1 MVSWR
6 GRAVNNLLYCGWEP
20 KVGALGVRT
29 TDQRRES
36 RMEPAG
42 AVCRACGTELRH
54 GARFCDACGA
64 PARDAGQQPEFK
76 QVTVL
81 FADVVNSLAM
91 ASTLGAERL
100 REIMADVFGC
110 AATITRRYGG
120 TVDKFTGDG
129 IMALFG
135 APVALEDHAFRAC
148 LAALD
153 IQEQIAQL
161 SDEVQRRDGVALLL
175 RVGLNSG
182 RVIAGEISSDARAYT
197 AVGEQV
203 GLAQRMESV
212 APPGGVMLSEST
224 ARLVEHVTALG
235 SPEWVHVKGAE
246 EPLPARRLLGAAA
259 EHGRIGRREPTLVGR
274 SWEMNT
280 VAGILDQAISGAGC
294 VVGVVGPPGIGKSR
308 IMREA
313 VTLATGRGVEVFTVS
328 CESHTRD
335 VPFRLVARL
344 LRTVFGISNLDEH
357 VGRAQVRARIP
368 DANPEDLLLLDDL
381 LGIGDPD
388 AAPPA
393 ITADAR
399 GRRVV
404 ALLNAVALTRTTPA
418 QYVIEDLHWIDEVSE
433 GMLAEF
439 VTVVPQRPA
448 LVLVTYRPEYRGALS
463 RTPGGQTISLAPLNA
478 AQSAALTTELLG
490 TDPSLSALA
499 ARIAERAAGNPFF
512 AEEMVR
518 DLAQRGVLDGD
529 RGAYLCRDDAADI
542 SVPDTL
548 QATIAA
554 RVDRLGR
561 PAKQFLYAAAVSG
574 ARFRAELVAALLDDI
589 EVADAIAELLHV
601 ELIDQVMFTPRAQYA
616 FRHPLIRAVA
626 YEAQLKSGRTELHRR
641 LAVAIEQ
648 QDPGAADE
656 NAALIAENLEAAGD
670 LRAAF
675 DWHMRAGAW
684 SAFRDIR
691 AARTNWQRARQVA
704 DRLPADAPDRTSLQ
718 IAPRN
723 LLCGTLWRTGGSI
736 ADTGFDE
743 LRDLCAA
750 ADDKGSLAIGMTGFI
765 MALTFHNRF
774 REAAQV
780 ASEQSELL
788 ESIGDPTLTVAL
800 LFAAIYAKC
809 QAGEMI
815 EALRLADRL
824 IDLADGDATKG
835 NLIFGS
841 PLSTAIAMR
850 GHVRM
855 CLGIRGWQDDAAN
868 SIAMAAPLDPT
879 SYVFA
884 LLWKYVASIPFGALP
899 PDATAMRETA
909 EALRIAESS
918 SDDFVLG
925 MGRLSR
931 GLVLV
936 SHDGPQREAGLDL
949 FTQAHDAVLTKGF
962 SLSALTIV
970 EPELA
975 MEKARTGDLDG
986 AIEMVRAVVDG
997 AYESGDMI
1005 WRGRATEVLVQLLVR
1020 RGSVGDQDEAQAAID
1035 RLAAVPTDPGFV
1047 LHEFPLLR
1055 SRALLSLA
1063 RGDENSYRNF
1073 LERHRA
1079 NATAAGFEALIAA
1092 ADATVVASPTISQ
1105 R

>member
-1 MVSWR
+1 
-6 GRAVNNLLYCGWEP
+6 
-20 KVGALGVRT
+20 
-29 TDQRRES
+29 
-36 RMEPAG
+36 
-42 AVCRACGTELRH
+42 
-54 GARFCDACGA
+54 
-64 PARDAGQQPEFK
+64 
-76 QVTVL
+76 VTVL
-81 FADVVNSLAM
+81 FADVVGSM
-91 ASTLGAERL
+91 AIASAVGEERL
-100 REIMADVFGC
+100 REMMAEVFSG
-110 AATITRRYGG
+110 AATIIRRCGG

-135 APVALEDHAFRAC
+135 APLALEDHAFRAC

-153 IQEQIAQL
+153 LQEQIAKL
-161 SDEVQRRDGVALLL
+161 ADEVQRRDGVVLRL

-182 RVIAGEISSDARAYT
+182 RVIAGEIGSDARAYT
-197 AVGEQV
+197 VVGEQV
-203 GLAQRMESV
+203 GLAQRMESA

-224 ARLVEHVTALG
+224 ARLVEHATVLG
-235 SPEWVHVKGAE
+235 APEWVHVKGAE
-246 EPLPARRLLGAAA
+246 QPLPARRLLGAASERVGIA
-259 EHGRIGRREPTLVGR
+259 RREPTLVGR
-274 SWEMNT
+274 TWEMNA

-313 VTLATGRGVEVFTVS
+313 VTLATGRGVEVFTAS
-328 CESHTRD
+328 CESHTRE

-344 LRTVFGISNLDEH
+344 LRTVFGVSDLDQ
-357 VGRAQVRARIP
+357 VSGRAQVRARIP

-388 AAPPA
+388 VALPA
-393 ITADAR
+393 ITPDAR
-399 GRRVV
+399 RRRLA
-404 ALLNAVALTRTTPA
+404 ALLNAAALARTTPA
-418 QYVIEDLHWIDEVSE
+418 QYVIEDVHWIDEVSE
-433 GMLAEF
+433 AMLAEF
-439 VTVVPQRPA
+439 VTVVPQSHS
-448 LVLVTYRPEYRGALS
+448 LVLITYRPEYRGVLS
-463 RTPGGQTISLAPLNA
+463 RTPGAQTISLAPLNS
-478 AQSAALTTELLG
+478 AQAAALTTELLG
-490 TDPSLSALA
+490 TDPSVRALA
-499 ARIAERAAGNPFF
+499 TRIAKRAAGNPFF

-542 SVPDTL
+542 SVPGTL

-554 RVDRLGR
+554 RIDRLGR
-561 PAKQFLYAAAVSG
+561 PAKQFLYAAAVIG
-574 ARFRAELVAALLDDI
+574 ARFRVEWVAALLDDI
-589 EVADAIAELLHV
+589 ETGEAIAELLQV
-601 ELIDQVMFTPRAQYA
+601 ELIDQVMFTPRAEYA

-626 YEAQLKSGRTELHRR
+626 YESQLKAGRAELHRR

-656 NAALIAENLEAAGD
+656 HAALIAENLEAAGD

-675 DWHMRAGAW
+675 DWHMRAGGW

-704 DRLPADAPDRTSLQ
+704 DQLPADAPDRASLQ

-743 LRDLCAA
+743 LRDLCTAA
-750 ADDKGSLAIGMTGFI
+750 NDKVSLAIGMTGFI

-809 QAGEMI
+809 EAGEMI
-815 EALRLADRL
+815 EALRLSDRL
-824 IDLADGDATKG
+824 IDLADGDPTKG

-850 GHVRM
+850 GHVKM
-855 CLGIRGWQDDAAN
+855 CLGIRGWQDDAAT

-884 LLWKYVASIPFGALP
+884 LLWKYVASIPFGALS

-918 SDDFVLG
+918 SDDFILG

-936 SHDGPQREAGLDL
+936 CLDGPGREAGLDL
-949 FTQAHDAVLTKGF
+949 FTQARDAAATAQF

-970 EPELA
+970 EPEFA
-975 MEKARTGDLDG
+975 MQEARTGDLDG
-986 AIEMVRAVVDG
+986 AIDMVRSVVDG

-1020 RGSVGDQDEAQAAID
+1020 RGSDGDHHEAQAAID

-1047 LHEFPLLR
+1047 LHELPLLR
-1055 SRALLSLA
+1055 SRALLALA
-1063 RGDENSYRNF
+1063 RGDENSCRNF
-1073 LERHRA
+1073 MERHRA
-1079 NATAAGFEALIAA
+1079 KAAAAGFEALVATADPAVIAPSYDPA
-1092 ADATVVASPTISQ
+1092 AQ
-1105 R
+1105 

>member
-1 MVSWR
+1 MGS
-6 GRAVNNLLYCGWEP
+6 
-20 KVGALGVRT
+20 VGT
-29 TDQRRES
+29 
-36 RMEPAG
+36 
-42 AVCRACGTELRH
+42 VCRTCGTELRP

-64 PARDAGQQPEFK
+64 PAPEAGEQPEFK

-81 FADVVNSLAM
+81 FADVVSSLAI
-91 ASTLGAERL
+91 ASKLGAERL
-100 REIMADVFGC
+100 REIMADVFAS

-161 SDEVQRRDGVALLL
+161 TDEVQRRDGVPLRL

-182 RVIAGEISSDARAYT
+182 QVIAGEIGPDARAYT

-203 GLAQRMESV
+203 GIAQRMESI

-224 ARLVEHVTALG
+224 ARLVEHATVLG
-235 SPEWVHVKGAE
+235 SPEWVNVKGAE

-259 EHGRIGRREPTLVGR
+259 ERVGISRREPTLVGR
-274 SWEMNT
+274 TWEMNT
-280 VAGILDQAISGAGC
+280 VAGILDQAINGAGC

-313 VTLATGRGVEVFTVS
+313 VTLAAGRGVEVSTVA
-328 CESHTRD
+328 CESHART
-335 VPFRLVARL
+335 VPFHLVARL
-344 LRTVFGISNLDEH
+344 LRTVFGVSDLDEH
-357 VGRAQVRARIP
+357 AGRAQVRARILG
-368 DANPEDLLLLDDL
+368 ANPEDLLLLDDL

-399 GRRVV
+399 RRRLV
-404 ALLNAVALTRTTPA
+404 ALLNAAALTRTALA
-418 QYVIEDLHWIDEVSE
+418 QYVIEDVHWIDEVSE
-433 GMLAEF
+433 AMVAEF
-439 VTVVPQRPA
+439 VKVVPQSRS
-448 LVLVTYRPEYRGALS
+448 LVLITYRPEYRGALS
-463 RTPGGQTISLAPLNA
+463 RTPGAQTISLAPLNS
-478 AQSAALTTELLG
+478 AQTTALTTELLG
-490 TDPSLSALA
+490 TDPSVRALT

-542 SVPDTL
+542 SVPGTV

-561 PAKQFLYAAAVSG
+561 PAKHVLYAAAVIG

-589 EVADAIAELLHV
+589 EVAEPIAELLQV
-601 ELIDQVMFTPRAQYA
+601 ELIDQVMFTPRAEYV
-616 FRHPLIRAVA
+616 FRHPLIRKVA
-626 YEAQLKSGRTELHRR
+626 YEAQLKAGRAEVHRR
-641 LAVAIEQ
+641 LAVAIEE

-670 LRAAF
+670 LPAAF
-675 DWHMRAGAW
+675 DWHMRAGGW
-684 SAFRDIR
+684 SAMRDIR
-691 AARTNWQRARQVA
+691 AARTSWQRARQVA
-704 DRLPADAPDRTSLQ
+704 DRLPAENPDRASMR

-723 LLCGTLWRTGGSI
+723 LLCGTLWRAGGSI

-743 LRDLCAA
+743 LRDLCIA
-750 ADDKGSLAIGMTGFI
+750 ADDKVSLAIGMTGFI

-774 REAAQV
+774 RDAAQV

-800 LFAAIYAKC
+800 LFASIYAKC
-809 QAGEMI
+809 QAGEMV
-815 EALRLADRL
+815 EALRLSDRL
-824 IDLADGDATKG
+824 IDLADGDPTKG

-850 GHVRM
+850 GHVKM
-855 CLGIRGWQDDAAN
+855 CLGIQGWLDDAAT
-868 SIAMAAPLDPT
+868 SIAMAAPLDPM

-899 PDATAMRETA
+899 SDATAMRETA
-909 EALRIAESS
+909 EALRIAELS
-918 SDDFVLG
+918 SDDFILG

-936 SHDGPQREAGLDL
+936 SRDGPQREAGLDL
-949 FTQAHDAVLTKGF
+949 FTQARDAAMTAGF

-970 EPELA
+970 EPEFAL
-975 MEKARTGDLDG
+975 EKARTGDLDG

-1020 RGSVGDQDEAQAAID
+1020 CGSVGDQHKAQAAID

-1047 LHEFPLLR
+1047 VHELPLLR
-1055 SRALLSLA
+1055 SQALLALA
-1063 RGDENSYRNF
+1063 RGDKNSHRNF
-1073 LERHRA
+1073 MERHRA
-1079 NATAAGFEALIAA
+1079 KAASAGFEALMSI
-1092 ADATVVASPTISQ
+1092 ADATIIAPQ
-1105 R
+1105 L

>member
-1 MVSWR
+1 
-6 GRAVNNLLYCGWEP
+6 
-20 KVGALGVRT
+20 
-29 TDQRRES
+29 
-36 RMEPAG
+36 MEPAG

-64 PARDAGQQPEFK
+64 PAPQAGEQPEFK

-81 FADVVNSLAM
+81 FADVVNSLAI

-153 IQEQIAQL
+153 IQKQIAQL
-161 SDEVQRRDGVALLL
+161 ADEVQRRDGVMLQL

-224 ARLVEHVTALG
+224 ARLVEHATVLG
-235 SPEWVHVKGAE
+235 APEWVNVKGAE
-246 EPLPARRLLGAAA
+246 DPLLARRLLGAAA
-259 EHGRIGRREPTLVGR
+259 ERPGIGRREPTLVGR
-274 SWEMNT
+274 TWEMNT
-280 VAGILDQAISGAGC
+280 VAGILDQAINRAGC
-294 VVGVVGPPGIGKSR
+294 VVAVVGPPGIGKSR

-313 VTLATGRGVEVFTVS
+313 VTLATGRAVEVFTVA
-328 CESHTRD
+328 CESHTRE
-335 VPFRLVARL
+335 VPFHLVARL
-344 LRTVFGISNLDEH
+344 LRRVFGVSDLDEH
-357 VGRAQVRARIP
+357 AGRAQVRARIP

-399 GRRVV
+399 GRRLV
-404 ALLNAVALTRTTPA
+404 ALLNDVALTRTTPA

-433 GMLAEF
+433 AMLAEF

-478 AQSAALTTELLG
+478 AQSVALTTELLG
-490 TDPSLSALA
+490 TDPSVRALA

-518 DLAQRGVLDGD
+518 DLAQRGVLEGEP
-529 RGAYLCRDDAADI
+529 GAYLCRDDAADI

-589 EVADAIAELLHV
+589 EVADAIAELLQV

-616 FRHPLIRAVA
+616 FRHPLIQAVA

-704 DRLPADAPDRTSLQ
+704 DRLPADAPGRTSLQ

-743 LRDLCAA
+743 LRDLCTA

-824 IDLADGDATKG
+824 IDLADGDPTKG

-850 GHVRM
+850 GHVKM
-855 CLGIRGWQDDAAN
+855 CLGIRGWLDDAAT

-899 PDATAMRETA
+899 PDATAMRETT

-936 SHDGPQREAGLDL
+936 TRDGPQREAGLDL
-949 FTQAHDAVLTKGF
+949 FTQARDMAVAERF
-962 SLSALTIV
+962 SLSPLIIV
-970 EPELA
+970 DPEFA
-975 MEKARTGDLDG
+975 MEKARIGDLDG
-986 AIEMVRAVVDG
+986 GIDMVRAVVDG

-1005 WRGRATEVLVQLLVR
+1005 WRGRATEVLVQLLIR
-1020 RGSVGDQDEAQAAID
+1020 RGSVADLEEAEAAID

-1047 LHEFPLLR
+1047 LHELPLLR
-1055 SRALLSLA
+1055 SRALLALA
-1063 RGDENSYRNF
+1063 RGDENGCRNF
-1073 LERHRA
+1073 LEQHGA
-1079 NATAAGFEALIAA
+1079 KAAAAGFDALIAT
-1092 ADATVVASPTISQ
+1092 ADTTITAPQHDSSAH
-1105 R
+1105 

>member
-1 MVSWR
+1 M
-6 GRAVNNLLYCGWEP
+6 G
-20 KVGALGVRT
+20 
-29 TDQRRES
+29 
-36 RMEPAG
+36 PAG
-42 AVCRACGTELRH
+42 TVCRACGTELRH
-54 GARFCDACGA
+54 GARFCDGCGA
-64 PARDAGQQPEFK
+64 PAPESGEQAEFK

-81 FADVVNSLAM
+81 FADVVGSWAI
-91 ASTLGAERL
+91 ASAVEAERL
-100 REIMADVFGC
+100 REMMADIFGR
-110 AATITRRYGG
+110 AAMITRRYGG

-135 APVALEDHAFRAC
+135 APIALEDHAFRAC
-148 LAALD
+148 LAALE
-153 IQEQIAQL
+153 IQEQMAQL
-161 SDEVQRRDGVALLL
+161 AAEVQRRDGVVLQL

-182 RVIAGEISSDARAYT
+182 RVIAGEIGHGRTEYT

-203 GLAQRMESV
+203 VLAQRMESV
-212 APPGGVMLSEST
+212 APPGGVMLGEST
-224 ARLVEHVTALG
+224 ARLVEYATVLG

-246 EPLPARRLLGAAA
+246 QPLPARRLLGAAA
-259 EHGRIGRREPTLVGR
+259 VHARIGRREPILVGR
-274 SWEMNT
+274 IWEMNT

-308 IMREA
+308 ITREA
-313 VTLATGRGVEVFTVS
+313 VTLATGRGVEAFTVA
-328 CESHTRD
+328 CESHTRE
-335 VPFRLVARL
+335 VPFHLMVRL
-344 LRTVFGISNLDEH
+344 LRTVFGIDDLDEPA
-357 VGRAQVRARIP
+357 GRAQVRARIP
-368 DANPEDLLLLDDL
+368 DANPEDVLLLDDL

-393 ITADAR
+393 ISADAR
-399 GRRVV
+399 RRRLA
-404 ALLNAVALTRTTPA
+404 ALLNAAALTRSTPA
-418 QYVIEDLHWIDEVSE
+418 LYVIEDVHWIDEVS
-433 GMLAEF
+433 GAMLAEF
-439 VTVVPQRPA
+439 VTVVPQSHS
-448 LVLVTYRPEYRGALS
+448 LVLITYRPEYRGALS
-463 RTPGGQTISLAPLNA
+463 RTSGAQTISLAPLNS
-478 AQSAALTTELLG
+478 AQTAALITELLG
-490 TDPSLSALA
+490 ADPSVRALA

-518 DLAQRGVLDGD
+518 DLAERGVLDGG

-542 SVPDTL
+542 SVPGTL

-561 PAKQFLYAAAVSG
+561 PAKQFLYAAAVIG
-574 ARFRAELVAALLDDI
+574 ARFRPELVAALLDDAD
-589 EVADAIAELLHV
+589 VAEPVAELLQV
-601 ELIDQVMFTPRAQYA
+601 ELIDQVLFTPRAEYA

-626 YEAQLKSGRTELHRR
+626 YESQLKSGRTELHRR
-641 LAVAIEQ
+641 LAVAIER

-704 DRLPADAPDRTSLQ
+704 DRLPADAPDRSAMQ
-718 IAPRN
+718 ITPRN

-743 LRDLCAA
+743 LRDLCTA
-750 ADDKGSLAIGMTGFI
+750 ADDKVSLAIGMTGFI

-774 REAAQV
+774 HEAAQV
-780 ASEQSELL
+780 ASEQSQLL

-809 QAGEMI
+809 QAGQMV
-815 EALRLADRL
+815 EALRLSDRL
-824 IDLADGDATKG
+824 IDLADGDPTKG

-850 GHVRM
+850 GHVKM
-855 CLGIRGWQDDAAN
+855 CLGIRGWLDDAAT

-884 LLWKYVASIPFGALP
+884 LLWKYVASIPLGALP

-909 EALRIAESS
+909 EALRIAERS

-931 GLVLV
+931 GLALV
-936 SHDGPQREAGLDL
+936 SRDGPERHAGLDL
-949 FTQAHDAVLTKGF
+949 FAQVRDAAATDHF
-962 SLSALTIV
+962 SMSVLTIV
-970 EPELA
+970 DPEFA
-975 MEKARTGDLDG
+975 MEKVRSGDLDG

-997 AYESGDMI
+997 AYEGGDMI
-1005 WRGRATEVLVQLLVR
+1005 WRGRATEVLVDLLIR
-1020 RGSVGDQDEAQAAID
+1020 RGSAGDLREAHAAID

-1047 LHEFPLLR
+1047 LHELPVLR
-1055 SRALLSLA
+1055 SRAVLA
-1063 RGDENSYRNF
+1063 RAQGDEKSFWNF
-1073 LERHRA
+1073 MECHRA
-1079 NATAAGFEALIAA
+1079 KAAAAGFEALAELRH
-1092 ADATVVASPTISQ
+1092 ATTG
-1105 R
+1105 

>member
-1 MVSWR
+1 
-6 GRAVNNLLYCGWEP
+6 
-20 KVGALGVRT
+20 
-29 TDQRRES
+29 
-36 RMEPAG
+36 
-42 AVCRACGTELRH
+42 VCRACGTELRH

-64 PARDAGQQPEFK
+64 PAPQAREQPEFK

-81 FADVVNSLAM
+81 FADVVNSLTI
-91 ASTLGAERL
+91 ASTLGPERL

-153 IQEQIAQL
+153 IQEQIGQL
-161 SDEVQRRDGVALLL
+161 ADEVQQRDGVALQL

-182 RVIAGEISSDARAYT
+182 QVIAGEISSDARAYT

-224 ARLVEHVTALG
+224 ARLVEYATVLG
-235 SPEWVHVKGAE
+235 APEWVTVKGAE

-259 EHGRIGRREPTLVGR
+259 ERVGFGRREPTLVGR
-274 SWEMNT
+274 TWEMNT
-280 VAGILDQAISGAGC
+280 VAGILEQAINGAGC

-308 IMREA
+308 ITREA
-313 VTLATGRGVEVFTVS
+313 VTLAAGRGVEVFTVAS
-328 CESHTRD
+328 ESHTRE
-335 VPFRLVARL
+335 VPFHLVARL
-344 LRTVFGISNLDEH
+344 LRRVFGVSNLDEH
-357 VGRAQVRARIP
+357 AGRAQVRARIP
-368 DANPEDLLLLDDL
+368 DADPDDLLLLDDL

-388 AAPPA
+388 AAAPA

-399 GRRVV
+399 RRRLA
-404 ALLNAVALTRTTPA
+404 ALLNAVALARTTPA
-418 QYVIEDLHWIDEVSE
+418 LYVIEDLHWIDEVSE
-433 GMLAEF
+433 AMLAEF
-439 VTVVPQRPA
+439 VTVVPQSHS
-448 LVLVTYRPEYRGALS
+448 LVLITYRPEYRGALS
-463 RTPGGQTISLAPLNA
+463 RTPGAQTISLAPLNA
-478 AQSAALTTELLG
+478 AQTAALTTELLG
-490 TDPSLSALA
+490 TDRSVRALA

-542 SVPDTL
+542 SVPGTL

-561 PAKQFLYAAAVSG
+561 PAKHFLYAAAVVG

-589 EVADAIAELLHV
+589 DVGEATAELLEV

-616 FRHPLIRAVA
+616 FRHPLIRTVA
-626 YEAQLKSGRTELHRR
+626 YESQLKAGRTELHRR
-641 LAVAIEQ
+641 VAVAIEQ

-704 DRLPADAPDRTSLQ
+704 DRLAADTPYRTSLQ

-750 ADDKGSLAIGMTGFI
+750 ADDKVSLAIGMTGFI

-774 REAAQV
+774 REAAKV

-815 EALRLADRL
+815 EALRLSNRL
-824 IDLADGDATKG
+824 IDLADSDPTKG
-835 NLIFGS
+835 DLIFGS

-850 GHVRM
+850 GHVKM
-855 CLGIRGWQDDAAN
+855 CLGIRGWLDDAAT

-936 SHDGPQREAGLDL
+936 TREGPEREAGLDL
-949 FTQAHDAVLTKGF
+949 FTQARDMAVAERF
-962 SLSALTIV
+962 SLSPLIIV
-970 EPELA
+970 DPELA
-975 MEKARTGDLDG
+975 MEKARIGDLDG
-986 AIEMVRAVVDG
+986 AIETVRAVVDG

-1005 WRGRATEVLVQLLVR
+1005 WRGRATEVLVQLLVQ
-1020 RGSVGDQDEAQAAID
+1020 RGSFGDQQNAQAAID

-1047 LHEFPLLR
+1047 LHELPLLR
-1055 SRALLSLA
+1055 SRALLAHA

-1073 LERHRA
+1073 LEQHRA
-1079 NATAAGFEALIAA
+1079 KASAAGFDALIATS
-1092 ADATVVASPTISQ
+1092 DATAIAPQHDSAAQ
-1105 R
+1105 

>member
-1 MVSWR
+1 M
-6 GRAVNNLLYCGWEP
+6 G
-20 KVGALGVRT
+20 
-29 TDQRRES
+29 
-36 RMEPAG
+36 PAG
-42 AVCRACGTELRH
+42 TVCRACGTQLRP
-54 GARFCDACGA
+54 GARFCDSCGA
-64 PARDAGQQPEFK
+64 PAPEPGDLPEFK

-81 FADVVNSLAM
+81 FADVVGSM
-91 ASTLGAERL
+91 AIASAVGEERL
-100 REIMADVFGC
+100 REMMADVFSG
-110 AATITRRYGG
+110 AATIIRRCGG

-153 IQEQIAQL
+153 IQEQIAKL
-161 SDEVQRRDGVALLL
+161 ADEVQRRDGVVLRL

-182 RVIAGEISSDARAYT
+182 RVIAGEIGSDARAYT

-224 ARLVEHVTALG
+224 ARLVENATVLG
-235 SPEWVHVKGAE
+235 APEWVNIKGAE
-246 EPLPARRLLGAAA
+246 HPLPARRLLGAAA
-259 EHGRIGRREPTLVGR
+259 ERVRIARREPTLVGR
-274 SWEMNT
+274 TWEMNT

-308 IMREA
+308 IMGEA
-313 VTLATGRGVEVFTVS
+313 VTLATGRGVEVFTAS
-328 CESHTRD
+328 CESHTRE
-335 VPFRLVARL
+335 VPFRLMARL
-344 LRTVFGISNLDEH
+344 LRTVFGISDLDQH
-357 VGRAQVRARIP
+357 AGRAQVRARVP

-388 AAPPA
+388 VALPA
-393 ITADAR
+393 ITPDAR
-399 GRRVV
+399 RRRLA

-418 QYVIEDLHWIDEVSE
+418 QYVIEDVHWIDEVSE
-433 GMLAEF
+433 AMLAEF
-439 VTVVPQRPA
+439 VTVVPQSHS
-448 LVLVTYRPEYRGALS
+448 LVLITYRPEYRGVLS
-463 RTPGGQTISLAPLNA
+463 RTPGAQTISLAPLNS
-478 AQSAALTTELLG
+478 AQTAALTTELLG
-490 TDPSLSALA
+490 TDPSVRALA
-499 ARIAERAAGNPFF
+499 TRIAERAAGNPFF

-542 SVPDTL
+542 TVPGTL

-554 RVDRLGR
+554 RIDRLGR
-561 PAKQFLYAAAVSG
+561 PAKQFLYAAAVIG
-574 ARFRAELVAALLDDI
+574 ARFRAEWVAALLDDI
-589 EVADAIAELLHV
+589 ETAEAIAELLQV
-601 ELIDQVMFTPRAQYA
+601 ELIDQVMFTPRAEYA

-626 YEAQLKSGRTELHRR
+626 YESQLKAGRAELHRR

-656 NAALIAENLEAAGD
+656 HAALIAEHLEAAGD

-691 AARTNWQRARQVA
+691 AARTSWQRARQVA
-704 DRLPADAPDRTSLQ
+704 DRLPADTPYRASLQ

-723 LLCGTLWRTGGSI
+723 LLCGTLWRAGGSI
-736 ADTGFDE
+736 ADTCFDE
-743 LRDLCAA
+743 LRDLCIA
-750 ADDKGSLAIGMTGFI
+750 ADDKVSLAIGMTGFI
-765 MALTFHNRF
+765 MALTHHNRF

-780 ASEQSELL
+780 ASEHSDLL
-788 ESIGDPTLTVAL
+788 ESIGDPTLTVGL

-809 QAGEMI
+809 EAGEMI
-815 EALRLADRL
+815 ESLRLSDRL
-824 IDLADGDATKG
+824 IDLADGDPTKG
-835 NLIFGS
+835 NLILGS

-850 GHVRM
+850 GHVKM
-855 CLGIRGWQDDAAN
+855 CLGIRGWLDDAAD

-884 LLWKYVASIPFGALP
+884 LLWKYVASIPLGALS

-909 EALRIAESS
+909 EALQIAESS
-918 SDDFVLG
+918 SDDFILG

-936 SHDGPQREAGLDL
+936 SRDGPQREAGLDL
-949 FTQAHDAVLTKGF
+949 FTQTRDAAVAVRF

-970 EPELA
+970 DPEFA
-975 MEKARTGDLDG
+975 MQKARTGDLDG
-986 AIEMVRAVVDG
+986 AIDTVRAVVNG

-1020 RGSVGDQDEAQAAID
+1020 RGSSGDQSEAQAAID
-1035 RLAAVPTDPGFV
+1035 QLAAVPTDPGFV
-1047 LHEFPLLR
+1047 LHELPVLR
-1055 SRALLSLA
+1055 SRALLALA
-1063 RGDENSYRNF
+1063 RGDENSCRNF
-1073 LERHRA
+1073 MKRHRA
-1079 NATAAGFEALIAA
+1079 KAAAVGFEALMAA
-1092 ADATVVASPTISQ
+1092 ADPAVIAPNYDPAAQ
-1105 R
+1105 

>member
-1 MVSWR
+1 M
-6 GRAVNNLLYCGWEP
+6 G
-20 KVGALGVRT
+20 
-29 TDQRRES
+29 
-36 RMEPAG
+36 PAG

-64 PARDAGQQPEFK
+64 PAPESGEQPEFK

-81 FADVVNSLAM
+81 FADVVGSM
-91 ASTLGAERL
+91 AIASAVGEERL
-100 REIMADVFGC
+100 REMMADVFSG
-110 AATITRRYGG
+110 AATIIRRCGG

-153 IQEQIAQL
+153 IQEQITKLA
-161 SDEVQRRDGVALLL
+161 DEVQRRDGVVLRL

-182 RVIAGEISSDARAYT
+182 RVIAGEIGSDAMAYT

-224 ARLVEHVTALG
+224 ARLVEHATVLG
-235 SPEWVHVKGAE
+235 APEWVLVKGAE
-246 EPLPARRLLGAAA
+246 QPLPARRLLGAAA
-259 EHGRIGRREPTLVGR
+259 ERVGVARREPTLVGR
-274 SWEMNT
+274 TWEMNT

-313 VTLATGRGVEVFTVS
+313 VTLATGRGVEVFTAS
-328 CESHTRD
+328 CESHTRE

-344 LRTVFGISNLDEH
+344 LRTVFGVSDLDQ
-357 VGRAQVRARIP
+357 VAGRAQVRARVP

-388 AAPPA
+388 VALPA
-393 ITADAR
+393 ITPDAR
-399 GRRVV
+399 RRRLA
-404 ALLNAVALTRTTPA
+404 ALLNAVALARTTPA
-418 QYVIEDLHWIDEVSE
+418 LYMIEDVHWIDEVSE
-433 GMLAEF
+433 AMLAEF
-439 VTVVPQRPA
+439 VTVVPQSHS
-448 LVLVTYRPEYRGALS
+448 LVLITYRPEYRGVLS
-463 RTPGGQTISLAPLNA
+463 RTPGAQTISLAPLNS
-478 AQSAALTTELLG
+478 AQAAALTTELLG
-490 TDPSLSALA
+490 TDPSVRALA

-542 SVPDTL
+542 SVPGTL

-561 PAKQFLYAAAVSG
+561 PAKQFLYAAAVIG
-574 ARFRAELVAALLDDI
+574 ARFRAEWVAALLDDI
-589 EVADAIAELLHV
+589 KTGTSEAIDELLQV
-601 ELIDQVMFTPRAQYA
+601 ELIDQVMFTPRAEYA

-626 YEAQLKSGRTELHRR
+626 YESQLKAGRAELHRR

-648 QDPGAADE
+648 EDPGAADE
-656 NAALIAENLEAAGD
+656 HAALIAENLEAAGD

-684 SAFRDIR
+684 SVFRDIR

-704 DRLPADAPDRTSLQ
+704 DQLPADAPDRASLQ

-743 LRDLCAA
+743 LRDLCTSVN
-750 ADDKGSLAIGMTGFI
+750 DKVSLAIGMTGFI

-809 QAGEMI
+809 EAGEMI
-815 EALRLADRL
+815 EALRLSDRL
-824 IDLADGDATKG
+824 IDLADGDPTKG

-850 GHVRM
+850 GHVKM
-855 CLGIRGWQDDAAN
+855 CLGITGWQDDAAT

-884 LLWKYVASIPFGALP
+884 LLWKYVASIPFGALS

-918 SDDFVLG
+918 SDDFILG

-936 SHDGPQREAGLDL
+936 SRDGPEREAGLDL
-949 FTQAHDAVLTKGF
+949 FTQAREAAATAQF

-970 EPELA
+970 DPEFA
-975 MEKARTGDLDG
+975 RQEARTGDLDG
-986 AIEMVRAVVDG
+986 AIDMVRSVVDG

-1020 RGSVGDQDEAQAAID
+1020 RGSDGDHHEAQAAID

-1047 LHEFPLLR
+1047 LHELPLLR
-1055 SRALLSLA
+1055 SRARLALA
-1063 RGDENSYRNF
+1063 RGDENSCRNF
-1073 LERHRA
+1073 MERHRA
-1079 NATAAGFEALIAA
+1079 KAAAAGFEALMATADPAVIAPTYGPA
-1092 ADATVVASPTISQ
+1092 AQ
-1105 R
+1105 

>member
-1 MVSWR
+1 
-6 GRAVNNLLYCGWEP
+6 
-20 KVGALGVRT
+20 
-29 TDQRRES
+29 
-36 RMEPAG
+36 MEPAG
-42 AVCRACGTELRH
+42 AVCRACGTELRQ

-64 PARDAGQQPEFK
+64 PAPEPGEQPEFK

-81 FADVVNSLAM
+81 FADVVNSLTI
-91 ASTLGAERL
+91 ASTVGEERL
-100 REIMADVFGC
+100 REIMAAVFGS
-110 AATITRRYGG
+110 AATITRSYGG

-129 IMALFG
+129 IMAVFG

-153 IQEQIAQL
+153 MQRQIVQL
-161 SDEVQRRDGVALLL
+161 ADEVHRRDGIELLL

-182 RVIAGEISSDARAYT
+182 RVIAGEISSAARSYT
-197 AVGEQV
+197 AIGEQV

-224 ARLVEHVTALG
+224 ARLVEQATELG
-235 SPEWVHVKGAE
+235 PPEWVHVKGAD
-246 EPLPARRLLGAAA
+246 EPMPARRLLGAAVERVA
-259 EHGRIGRREPTLVGR
+259 IGRREPALVGR
-274 SWEMNT
+274 TWEINT
-280 VAGILDQAISGAGC
+280 LTGILDQAINGAGC

-308 IMREA
+308 MMREA
-313 VTLATGRGVEVFTVS
+313 VALATSRGVEVFTVA
-328 CESHTRD
+328 CESHTRE
-335 VPFRLVARL
+335 VPFHLVARL
-344 LRTVFGISNLDEH
+344 LRRVFGVSNLEEEE
-357 VGRAQVRARIP
+357 GRAQIRARIP
-368 DANPEDLLLLDDL
+368 DADPDDL

-388 AAPPA
+388 ATLPD

-399 GRRVV
+399 RRRLA
-404 ALLNAVALTRTTPA
+404 ALLNAVALTRATPA
-418 QYVIEDLHWIDEVSE
+418 QYVIEDVHWIDKVSE
-433 GMLAEF
+433 AMLAEF
-439 VTVVPQRPA
+439 VTVVPQSHS
-448 LVLVTYRPEYRGALS
+448 LVLLTFRPEYRGALS
-463 RTPGGQTISLAPLNA
+463 RTPGAQTISLAPLNA
-478 AQSAALTTELLG
+478 AQMAALTTELLG
-490 TDPSLSALA
+490 NNQSVRALA
-499 ARIAERAAGNPFF
+499 ARIGERAAGNPFF

-529 RGAYLCRDDAADI
+529 PGAYLCRDDAADI
-542 SVPDTL
+542 AVPGTL

-554 RVDRLGR
+554 RIDRLGR
-561 PAKQFLYAAAVSG
+561 SAKQFLYAASVVG
-574 ARFRAELVAALLDDI
+574 ARFRAELVAPLLDDI
-589 EVADAIAELLHV
+589 DAADAITELLQM
-601 ELIDQVMFTPRAQYA
+601 ELIDQVMFTPRAVYA

-626 YEAQLKSGRTELHRR
+626 YESQLKAGRAELHRR
-641 LAVAIEQ
+641 LAAAIEH

-656 NAALIAENLEAAGD
+656 NAALIAENLVAAGD
-670 LRAAF
+670 LREAF
-675 DWHMRAGAW
+675 EWHMRAGAW

-704 DRLPADAPDRTSLQ
+704 DRLPADTPYRASLQ

-743 LRDLCAA
+743 LRDLCVA
-750 ADDKGSLAIGMTGFI
+750 ADDKVSLAIGMTGFI

-774 REAAQV
+774 REAAAT

-815 EALRLADRL
+815 EALRLSNRL
-824 IDLADGDATKG
+824 IDLADGDPVKG

-850 GHVRM
+850 GHVKM
-855 CLGIRGWQDDAAN
+855 CLGMPGWLDDAAT

-899 PDATAMRETA
+899 PDATALRETA

-931 GLVLV
+931 GLILV
-936 SHDGPQREAGLDL
+936 SRDGQQRDSGLDL
-949 FTQAHDAVLTKGF
+949 FVQARNMAAAERF

-970 EPELA
+970 DPEF
-975 MEKARTGDLDG
+975 ARERARSGDLEG
-986 AIEMVRAVVDG
+986 AIELVRAVVGG

-1005 WRGRATEVLVQLLVR
+1005 WRGRATEVLVQLLIR
-1020 RGSVGDQDEAQAAID
+1020 RGSEGDHEEAQAAID
-1035 RLAAVPTDPGFV
+1035 QLAAVPTDPGFV
-1047 LHEFPLLR
+1047 LHELPLLR
-1055 SRALLSLA
+1055 SRALLALA
-1063 RGDENSYRNF
+1063 VGDEIGYRN
-1073 LERHRA
+1073 LLKEHREKA
-1079 NATAAGFEALIAA
+1079 AAAGFDALLAA
-1092 ADATVVASPTISQ
+1092 PSANPDAPQIDSA
-1105 R
+1105 

>member
-1 MVSWR
+1 M
-6 GRAVNNLLYCGWEP
+6 G
-20 KVGALGVRT
+20 
-29 TDQRRES
+29 
-36 RMEPAG
+36 PAG
-42 AVCRACGTELRH
+42 AMCRACGTELRV
-54 GARFCDACGA
+54 GARFCDSCGVPA
-64 PARDAGQQPEFK
+64 PEADQQPEFK

-81 FADVVNSLAM
+81 FADVVNSLTI
-91 ASTLGAERL
+91 ASAVGAERL

-161 SDEVQRRDGVALLL
+161 ADEVRHRDGVVLQL

-197 AVGEQV
+197 AVGEEV

-224 ARLVEHVTALG
+224 ARLVEYATVLG
-235 SPEWVHVKGAE
+235 APEWVHIKGAD

-259 EHGRIGRREPTLVGR
+259 ERMRIGRREPTLVGR
-274 SWEMNT
+274 AWEMNT

-308 IMREA
+308 IMNEA
-313 VTLATGRGVEVFTVS
+313 VTLATSRGVEVFTVA
-328 CESHTRD
+328 CESHTRE
-335 VPFRLVARL
+335 VPFHLVARL
-344 LRTVFGISNLDEH
+344 LRRVFGVSNLDEH
-357 VGRAQVRARIP
+357 AGRARVRARMP
-368 DANPEDLLLLDDL
+368 DANPEDLSLLEDL

-388 AAPPA
+388 AALPD

-399 GRRVV
+399 RRRLA
-404 ALLNAVALTRTTPA
+404 ALLKAIALTRTTPA
-418 QYVIEDLHWIDEVSE
+418 QYVIEDVHWIDEVSE
-433 GMLAEF
+433 AMLAEL
-439 VTVVPQRPA
+439 VTVVPQGHS
-448 LVLVTYRPEYRGALS
+448 LVLITYRPEYRGALS
-463 RTPGGQTISLAPLNA
+463 RTPGTQTISLTPLNS
-478 AQSAALTTELLG
+478 AQTSALTAELLG
-490 TDPSLSALA
+490 TDPSVRALS
-499 ARIAERAAGNPFF
+499 ARIADRAAGNPFF

-529 RGAYLCRDDAADI
+529 RGAYTCGEDVADV
-542 SVPDTL
+542 SVPATL

-554 RVDRLGR
+554 RIDRLGR
-561 PAKQFLYAAAVSG
+561 PAKQFLYAAAVVG

-589 EVADAIAELLHV
+589 DAAGAIAELLQV
-601 ELIDQVMFTPRAQYA
+601 ELIDQVMFTPRAVYA
-616 FRHPLIRAVA
+616 FRHPLIRTVA
-626 YEAQLKSGRTELHRR
+626 YESQLKSGRAELHRR
-641 LAVAIEQ
+641 SAIAIEQ

-704 DRLPADAPDRTSLQ
+704 DRLPADTPFRASLQ

-736 ADTGFDE
+736 AATGFDE
-743 LRDLCAA
+743 LRDLCTA
-750 ADDKGSLAIGMTGFI
+750 ADDKVSLAIGMTGYI

-774 REAAQV
+774 RDAAHV

-824 IDLADGDATKG
+824 IDLADGDPTKG

-850 GHVRM
+850 GHVKM
-855 CLGIRGWQDDAAN
+855 CLGIRGWLDDAAT

-899 PDATAMRETA
+899 ADATAMRETT

-936 SHDGPQREAGLDL
+936 TREGPEREAGLDL
-949 FTQAHDAVLTKGF
+949 FTQARDMAVAERF
-962 SLSALTIV
+962 SLSPLTIV
-970 EPELA
+970 DPEFAL
-975 MEKARTGDLDG
+975 EKARNGDLDG
-986 AIEMVRAVVDG
+986 AIELVRAVVDG

-1005 WRGRATEVLVQLLVR
+1005 WRGRATEVLVQLLIR
-1020 RGSVGDQDEAQAAID
+1020 RGSVADLQGAETAIG

-1047 LHEFPLLR
+1047 LHELPLLR
-1055 SRALLSLA
+1055 SQALLA
-1063 RGDENSYRNF
+1063 QAHGDKNGYRNF
-1073 LERHRA
+1073 MEAHRA
-1079 NATAAGFEALIAA
+1079 KAAAAGFEPLLAI
-1092 ADATVVASPTISQ
+1092 ADANSIAPQHDSAA

>member
-1 MVSWR
+1 MS
-6 GRAVNNLLYCGWEP
+6 
-20 KVGALGVRT
+20 
-29 TDQRRES
+29 S
-36 RMEPAG
+36 AG

-64 PARDAGQQPEFK
+64 PAPQTGEQPEFK

-81 FADVVNSLAM
+81 FADVVNSLTI
-91 ASTLGAERL
+91 ASALGTERL

-148 LAALD
+148 LTALD
-153 IQEQIAQL
+153 IQEQIARL
-161 SDEVQRRDGVALLL
+161 ADDVQRRDGVALQL

-182 RVIAGEISSDARAYT
+182 QVIAGEISSDARAYT

-224 ARLVEHVTALG
+224 ARLVEQATVLG
-235 SPEWVHVKGAE
+235 APEWVTVKGAD
-246 EPLPARRLLGAAA
+246 EPVRARRLLGAAA
-259 EHGRIGRREPTLVGR
+259 ERVGIGRREPTLVGR
-274 SWEMNT
+274 TWEMNT
-280 VAGILDQAISGAGC
+280 IAGILDQAINGAGC

-308 IMREA
+308 MTREA
-313 VTLATGRGVEVFTVS
+313 VTLATARGVEVFTVA

-344 LRTVFGISNLDEH
+344 LRTVFGVSDLDEQA
-357 VGRAQVRARIP
+357 GRARVRARLP
-368 DANPEDLLLLDDL
+368 NANPEDLLLLDDL
-381 LGIGDPD
+381 LGIGDPGT
-388 AAPPA
+388 APPA

-399 GRRVV
+399 RRRLA
-404 ALLNAVALTRTTPA
+404 ALLNAAALTRTTPA
-418 QYVIEDLHWIDEVSE
+418 QYVIEDVHWIDEVSE
-433 GMLAEF
+433 AMLAEV
-439 VTVVPQRPA
+439 VTVVPQIPS
-448 LVLVTYRPEYRGALS
+448 LMLITYRPEYRGALS
-463 RTPGGQTISLAPLNA
+463 RTPGAQTISLAPLNS
-478 AQSAALTTELLG
+478 AQTAALTTELLG
-490 TDPSLSALA
+490 TDPSVRALA

-529 RGAYLCRDDAADI
+529 RGAYLCHDDAADI
-542 SVPDTL
+542 SVPGTV

-554 RVDRLGR
+554 RIDRLGR
-561 PAKQFLYAAAVSG
+561 SAKQFLYAAAVIG

-589 EVADAIAELLHV
+589 EASEAIAELLQV

-616 FRHPLIRAVA
+616 FRHPLIRTVA
-626 YEAQLKSGRTELHRR
+626 YESQLRAGRTELHRR
-641 LAVAIEQ
+641 LAIAIEQ

-691 AARTNWQRARQVA
+691 GARTNWQRARQVA
-704 DRLPADAPDRTSLQ
+704 DRMPADAPDRTSLQ

-723 LLCGTLWRTGGSI
+723 LLCGTLWRTGGSV
-736 ADTGFDE
+736 AATGFDE
-743 LRDLCAA
+743 LRDLCTA
-750 ADDKGSLAIGMTGFI
+750 ADDKVSLAIGMTGFI

-774 REAAQV
+774 REAAHV

-815 EALRLADRL
+815 EALRLSNRL
-824 IDLADGDATKG
+824 IDLADGDPTKG
-835 NLIFGS
+835 DLIFGS

-850 GHVRM
+850 GHVKM
-855 CLGIRGWQDDAAN
+855 CLGMRGWLDDAAT

-899 PDATAMRETA
+899 PDTTAMRETA

-936 SHDGPQREAGLDL
+936 CLDGPQREAGLDL
-949 FTQAHDAVLTKGF
+949 FTQARDMAVAERF

-970 EPELA
+970 EPEFA
-975 MEKARTGDLDG
+975 MEKATTGDLDG

-997 AYESGDMI
+997 AHESGDMI
-1005 WRGRATEVLVQLLVR
+1005 WRGRATEVLVQLLIR
-1020 RGSVGDQDEAQAAID
+1020 RGSVGDQHKAQAAID
-1035 RLAAVPTDPGFV
+1035 RLAAVHTDPGFM
-1047 LHEFPLLR
+1047 LHELPLLR
-1055 SRALLSLA
+1055 SRALLAHA
-1063 RGDENSYRNF
+1063 RGDEDSYRNF
-1073 LERHRA
+1073 LEQHRA
-1079 NATAAGFEALIAA
+1079 KASAAGFDALIANS
-1092 ADATVVASPTISQ
+1092 DATMTAAQHDSVAQ
-1105 R
+1105 

>member
-1 MVSWR
+1 
-6 GRAVNNLLYCGWEP
+6 
-20 KVGALGVRT
+20 
-29 TDQRRES
+29 
-36 RMEPAG
+36 MEPAG
-42 AVCRACGTELRH
+42 AVCRACGTELRQ

-64 PARDAGQQPEFK
+64 PAPEAGREPEFK

-81 FADVVNSLAM
+81 FADVVNSLAI
-91 ASTLGAERL
+91 ASAVGAERL
-100 REIMADVFGC
+100 REIMADVFGR

-153 IQEQIAQL
+153 IQEMITQL
-161 SDEVQRRDGVALLL
+161 ADEVRRRDRVVLRL

-182 RVIAGEISSDARAYT
+182 RVIAGEISSYARAYT

-224 ARLVEHVTALG
+224 ARLVEYATVLG
-235 SPEWVHVKGAE
+235 APEWVDVKGAE
-246 EPLPARRLLGAAA
+246 EPLLARRLLGAAA
-259 EHGRIGRREPTLVGR
+259 ERAAIGRREPTLVGR
-274 SWEMNT
+274 TWEMNT
-280 VAGILDQAISGAGC
+280 VAGILEQAISGAGC

-313 VTLATGRGVEVFTVS
+313 VMLAAGRGVEVFTVA

-335 VPFRLVARL
+335 VPFHLVARL
-344 LRTVFGISNLDEH
+344 LRTVFGVSDLDEH
-357 VGRAQVRARIP
+357 AGRSQVRARIP

-433 GMLAEF
+433 AMLAEF

-463 RTPGGQTISLAPLNA
+463 RTPGGQIISLAPLNA
-478 AQSAALTTELLG
+478 AQSAVLTTELLG
-490 TDPSLSALA
+490 TDPSVRALA
-499 ARIAERAAGNPFF
+499 AQIAERAAGNPFF

-561 PAKQFLYAAAVSG
+561 PTKQFLYAAAVSG

-589 EVADAIAELLHV
+589 EVADAIAELLQV

-675 DWHMRAGAW
+675 NWHMRAGAW

-743 LRDLCAA
+743 LRDLCIA

-855 CLGIRGWQDDAAN
+855 CLGIRGWQDDAAT

-1005 WRGRATEVLVQLLVR
+1005 WRGRATEVLVQMLVR

-1055 SRALLSLA
+1055 SRALLALA
-1063 RGDENSYRNF
+1063 RGDENDCRNF
-1073 LERHRA
+1073 LERHRDKA
-1079 NATAAGFEALIAA
+1079 AAAGFDALLAA
-1092 ADATVVASPTISQ
+1092 GDATVTAPQHDSASSKF
-1105 R
+1105 

>member
-1 MVSWR
+1 M
-6 GRAVNNLLYCGWEP
+6 G
-20 KVGALGVRT
+20 
-29 TDQRRES
+29 
-36 RMEPAG
+36 PAG

-64 PARDAGQQPEFK
+64 PAPQAGEQPEFK

-81 FADVVNSLAM
+81 FADVVNSLAI
-91 ASTLGAERL
+91 ASALGAERL

-161 SDEVQRRDGVALLL
+161 ADEVQRRDGVALQL

-182 RVIAGEISSDARAYT
+182 QVIAGEISSDARAYT

-224 ARLVEHVTALG
+224 ARLVEHATVLG
-235 SPEWVHVKGAE
+235 APEWVTVKGAE

-259 EHGRIGRREPTLVGR
+259 ERVGFGRREPTLVGR
-274 SWEMNT
+274 TWEMNT
-280 VAGILDQAISGAGC
+280 VAGILEQAINGAGC

-308 IMREA
+308 ITREA
-313 VTLATGRGVEVFTVS
+313 VTLAAGRGVEVFTVA
-328 CESHTRD
+328 CESHTRE
-335 VPFRLVARL
+335 VPFHLVARL
-344 LRTVFGISNLDEH
+344 LRRVFGVSNLDEH
-357 VGRAQVRARIP
+357 AGRAQVRARIP

-399 GRRVV
+399 RRRLA
-404 ALLNAVALTRTTPA
+404 ALLNAVALARTTPA
-418 QYVIEDLHWIDEVSE
+418 QYVIEDVHWIDEVSE
-433 GMLAEF
+433 AMLAEF
-439 VTVVPQRPA
+439 VTVVPQSHS
-448 LVLVTYRPEYRGALS
+448 LVLITYRPEYRGALS
-463 RTPGGQTISLAPLNA
+463 RTPGAQTISLAPLNS
-478 AQSAALTTELLG
+478 AQTAALTTELLG
-490 TDPSLSALA
+490 TDPSVRALARGSPSGPPETRSSPRRWCVIWLSAACSTAIA
-499 ARIAERAAGNPFF
+499 APTSAVMTPPTSVCRA
-512 AEEMVR
+512 
-518 DLAQRGVLDGD
+518 
-529 RGAYLCRDDAADI
+529 LCRPPSPPASTA
-542 SVPDTL
+542 SV
-548 QATIAA
+548 
-554 RVDRLGR
+554 GR
-561 PAKQFLYAAAVSG
+561 PNSFCTPPRSSVRGSG
-574 ARFRAELVAALLDDI
+574 LSWWPPYWMTSRSAE
-589 EVADAIAELLHV
+589 AIAELLQV

-616 FRHPLIRAVA
+616 FRHPLIRTVA
-626 YEAQLKSGRTELHRR
+626 YESQLKAGRAELHRR

-704 DRLPADAPDRTSLQ
+704 DRLPADTPDRTSLQ

-743 LRDLCAA
+743 LRDLCTA
-750 ADDKGSLAIGMTGFI
+750 ADDKVSLAIGMTGFI

-815 EALRLADRL
+815 EALRLSNRL
-824 IDLADGDATKG
+824 IDLADGDPTKG

-850 GHVRM
+850 GPRQDVPGNPGMAGRRRHVDRDGRSARPDELRFRPAVEVR
-855 CLGIRGWQDDAAN
+855 CLHSIRGAA
-868 SIAMAAPLDPT
+868 
-879 SYVFA
+879 
-884 LLWKYVASIPFGALP
+884 
-899 PDATAMRETA
+899 
-909 EALRIAESS
+909 
-918 SDDFVLG
+918 
-925 MGRLSR
+925 GRCDR
-931 GLVLV
+931 
-936 SHDGPQREAGLDL
+936 H
-949 FTQAHDAVLTKGF
+949 
-962 SLSALTIV
+962 
-970 EPELA
+970 
-975 MEKARTGDLDG
+975 ARD
-986 AIEMVRAVVDG
+986 
-997 AYESGDMI
+997 
-1005 WRGRATEVLVQLLVR
+1005 R
-1020 RGSVGDQDEAQAAID
+1020 RGAAH
-1035 RLAAVPTDPGFV
+1035 RR
-1047 LHEFPLLR
+1047 EFQRRLR
-1055 SRALLSLA
+1055 SWN
-1063 RGDENSYRNF
+1063 G
-1073 LERHRA
+1073 
-1079 NATAAGFEALIAA
+1079 
-1092 ADATVVASPTISQ
+1092 PTQ
-1105 R
+1105 PRPRPG

>member
-1 MVSWR
+1 
-6 GRAVNNLLYCGWEP
+6 
-20 KVGALGVRT
+20 
-29 TDQRRES
+29 
-36 RMEPAG
+36 MEPAG

-54 GARFCDACGA
+54 GARFCDSCGA
-64 PARDAGQQPEFK
+64 PAPQAREQPEFK

-81 FADVVNSLAM
+81 FADVVNSLAI

-100 REIMADVFGC
+100 REIMAAVFGC

-153 IQEQIAQL
+153 IQEQIVQQA
-161 SDEVQRRDGVALLL
+161 DDVQRRDGVALRL

-182 RVIAGEISSDARAYT
+182 QVIAGEISSDARAYT

-224 ARLVEHVTALG
+224 ARLVENVTVL
-235 SPEWVHVKGAE
+235 SPPQWVNVKGAGQ
-246 EPLPARRLLGAAA
+246 PLAARRLLAAAA
-259 EHGRIGRREPTLVGR
+259 ERVGIGRREPTLVGR
-274 SWEMNT
+274 TWEMNT
-280 VAGILDQAISGAGC
+280 VAGILDQAINGAGC

-308 IMREA
+308 ITREA
-313 VTLATGRGVEVFTVS
+313 VARGTGRGVEVFSVG
-328 CESHTRD
+328 CESHTRE
-335 VPFRLVARL
+335 VPFLLMARL
-344 LRTVFGISNLDEH
+344 LRRVFGVSGLDEEA
-357 VGRAQVRARIP
+357 GRAQVRARIP

-381 LGIGDPD
+381 LGIGDPGVTLPD
-388 AAPPA
+388 

-399 GRRVV
+399 RRRLA
-404 ALLNAVALTRTTPA
+404 ALVNAVALARTTPA
-418 QYVIEDLHWIDEVSE
+418 QYVIEDVHWIDEVSE
-433 GMLAEF
+433 AMLAEF
-439 VTVVPQRPA
+439 VAVVPQISA
-448 LVLVTYRPEYRGALS
+448 LVLITYRPEYRGALS

-478 AQSAALTTELLG
+478 AQSSALTTELLG
-490 TDPSLSALA
+490 TDPSVRALA
-499 ARIAERAAGNPFF
+499 ARVAERAAGNPFF

-529 RGAYLCRDDAADI
+529 PGAYICCDAAADI
-542 SVPDTL
+542 SVPGTL

-554 RVDRLGR
+554 RIDRLDR
-561 PAKQFLYAAAVSG
+561 SAKQFLYAAAVVG
-574 ARFRAELVAALLDDI
+574 ARFRTELVAPLLDDI
-589 EVADAIAELLHV
+589 EVGEAIAELLQV

-616 FRHPLIRAVA
+616 FRHPLIRTVA
-626 YEAQLKSGRTELHRR
+626 YQSQLKAGRTELHRR
-641 LAVAIEQ
+641 LAAAIEQ

-704 DRLPADAPDRTSLQ
+704 DRLPADTPYRTSLQ

-750 ADDKGSLAIGMTGFI
+750 ADDKVSLAIGMTGFV

-774 REAAQV
+774 REAAKV

-815 EALRLADRL
+815 EALRLSDRL
-824 IDLADGDATKG
+824 IDLADGDPTKG

-850 GHVRM
+850 GHVKM
-855 CLGIRGWQDDAAN
+855 CLGMRGWLDDAAT

-899 PDATAMRETA
+899 ADATAMRETA
-909 EALRIAESS
+909 EALRIAERS
-918 SDDFVLG
+918 SDDFVLF
-925 MGRLSR
+925 MGLLSR

-936 SHDGPQREAGLDL
+936 TRDGPHRDEGLDL
-949 FTQAHDAVLTKGF
+949 FIKTRDAALAERF

-970 EPELA
+970 EPEFA
-975 MEKARTGDLDG
+975 MQKARAGDLDG
-986 AIEMVRAVVDG
+986 AVEMIREVVDG

-1005 WRGRATEVLVQLLVR
+1005 WRGRATEILVQLLIR
-1020 RGSVGDQDEAQAAID
+1020 RGSDGDQQNAQAAID

-1047 LHEFPLLR
+1047 LHELPLLR
-1055 SRALLSLA
+1055 SRALLAHA
-1063 RGDENSYRNF
+1063 RGDENRYRNF
-1073 LERHRA
+1073 LEQHRA
-1079 NATAAGFEALIAA
+1079 KAAAAGFDALIASS
-1092 ADATVVASPTISQ
+1092 DATVTAAQHDSAAQ
-1105 R
+1105 

>member
-1 MVSWR
+1 MT
-6 GRAVNNLLYCGWEP
+6 AIAAC
-20 KVGALGVRT
+20 RT
-29 TDQRRES
+29 
-36 RMEPAG
+36 
-42 AVCRACGTELRH
+42 CGTEPLEN
-54 GARFCDACGA
+54 ARFCHGCGSPVVLSETRA
-64 PARDAGQQPEFK
+64 EYK

-81 FADVVNSLAM
+81 FADVVHSMDIA
-91 ASTLGAERL
+91 AAVGTERL
-100 REIMADVFGC
+100 REIMTELVSRS
-110 AATITRRYGG
+110 AAVVQRYGG

-148 LAALD
+148 LTALD

-161 SDEVQRRDGVALLL
+161 ADEVLRRDGVVLRL

-182 RVIAGEISSDARAYT
+182 RVIAGEISSEAGAYT

-212 APPGGVMLSEST
+212 APPGEVLLGEST
-224 ARLVEHVTALG
+224 ARLVEHAAELG
-235 SPEWVHVKGAE
+235 PPEWVHVKGSE

-259 EHGRIGRREPTLVGR
+259 EHVRIGRREPTLVGR
-274 SWEMNT
+274 TWEMNT
-280 VAGILDQAISGAGC
+280 VAFILDQAINGAGC
-294 VVGVVGPPGIGKSR
+294 VVEVVGPPGIGKSR

-313 VTLATGRGVEVFTVS
+313 VTLATGRGVEVFSVA

-335 VPFRLVARL
+335 VPFRLVTRL
-344 LRTVFGISNLDEH
+344 MRTVFGVSGLDEQA
-357 VGRAQVRARIP
+357 GRAQVRAGIP

-388 AAPPA
+388 AASPA

-399 GRRVV
+399 RRRLA
-404 ALLNAVALTRTTPA
+404 ALLNAAALARTTPA
-418 QYVIEDLHWIDEVSE
+418 LYVIEDVHWIDEVSE
-433 GMLAEF
+433 AMLAEF
-439 VTVVPQRPA
+439 VTVVPHSHSLA
-448 LVLVTYRPEYRGALS
+448 LITYRPEYRGALS
-463 RTPGGQTISLAPLNA
+463 RTPGAQTISLAPLNA
-478 AQSAALTTELLG
+478 AQTAALTTELLG
-490 TDPSLSALA
+490 TDPSVHALA

-518 DLAQRGVLDGD
+518 DLAQRGVLDGHH
-529 RGAYLCRDDAADI
+529 GAYLCRDDAADI
-542 SVPDTL
+542 KVPGTL

-561 PAKQFLYAAAVSG
+561 PAKHFLYAAAVVG
-574 ARFRAELVAALLDDI
+574 ARFRAELVAPLIDDI
-589 EVADAIAELLHV
+589 EVGDIEIGGDAIAELLRV

-616 FRHPLIRAVA
+616 FRHPLIRTVA
-626 YEAQLKSGRTELHRR
+626 YESQLKAERTELHRR

-704 DRLPADAPDRTSLQ
+704 DRLPADVPYRASLQ

-723 LLCGTLWRTGGSI
+723 LLCGTLWRTGGSV
-736 ADTGFDE
+736 AATGFDE
-743 LRDLCAA
+743 LRDLCAT
-750 ADDKGSLAIGMTGFI
+750 ADDKVSLAIGMTGFI

-774 REAAQV
+774 REAAKV

-815 EALRLADRL
+815 EALRLSDRL
-824 IDLADGDATKG
+824 IDLADGDPTKG

-850 GHVRM
+850 GHVKM
-855 CLGIRGWQDDAAN
+855 CLGMRGWLDDAAT

-899 PDATAMRETA
+899 ADETAMRETS
-909 EALRIAESS
+909 EALRIAEGS
-918 SDDFVLG
+918 SDDFVLF
-925 MGRLSR
+925 MGLLSR

-936 SHDGPQREAGLDL
+936 TRDGTQRDQGLDL
-949 FTQAHDAVLTKGF
+949 FTKTRDAALAERF
-962 SLSALTIV
+962 SLSPLIIV
-970 EPELA
+970 DPEFA
-975 MEKARTGDLDG
+975 VEKARTGDLDG
-986 AIEMVRAVVDG
+986 AVEMVRTVVDG
-997 AYESGDMI
+997 AYQSGDMI

-1020 RGSVGDQDEAQAAID
+1020 RGSEGDQHKAHAAID
-1035 RLAAVPTDPGFV
+1035 RLA
-1047 LHEFPLLR
+1047 
-1055 SRALLSLA
+1055 
-1063 RGDENSYRNF
+1063 
-1073 LERHRA
+1073 
-1079 NATAAGFEALIAA
+1079 
-1092 ADATVVASPTISQ
+1092 
-1105 R
+1105 

>member
-1 MVSWR
+1 
-6 GRAVNNLLYCGWEP
+6 
-20 KVGALGVRT
+20 
-29 TDQRRES
+29 
-36 RMEPAG
+36 MEPVG
-42 AVCRACGTELRH
+42 AVCRACSTELRH

-64 PARDAGQQPEFK
+64 PAPESGEQAEFK

-81 FADVVNSLAM
+81 FADVVGSFGI
-91 ASTLGAERL
+91 ASAVGAERL
-100 REIMADVFGC
+100 REMMADVFGR

-161 SDEVQRRDGVALLL
+161 ADKVLSRDGVVLQL
-175 RVGLNSG
+175 RVGVNSG
-182 RVIAGEISSDARAYT
+182 RVIAGEIGSGPTGYT

-203 GLAQRMESV
+203 VLAQRMESV
-212 APPGGVMLSEST
+212 APPGGVMLGQPT
-224 ARLVEHVTALG
+224 ARLVEHATVLG
-235 SPEWVHVKGAE
+235 EPEWVHVKGAE
-246 EPLPARRLLGAAA
+246 KPLLARRLLRVAD
-259 EHGRIGRREPTLVGR
+259 ERGRIGRREPTLVGR
-274 SWEMNT
+274 TWELNT
-280 VAGILDQAISGAGC
+280 LAGILDQAISGAGC
-294 VVGVVGPPGIGKSR
+294 VVGMVGPPGIGKSR
-308 IMREA
+308 ITREA

-328 CESHTRD
+328 CESHTRE
-335 VPFRLVARL
+335 VPFHVVARL
-344 LRTVFGISNLDEH
+344 LRKVFGVRDLDESAA
-357 VGRAQVRARIP
+357 RTRVRAGIP

-388 AAPPA
+388 VALPA
-393 ITADAR
+393 ITPDAR
-399 GRRVV
+399 RRRLA
-404 ALLNAVALTRTTPA
+404 ALLNAAALSRTTPVL
-418 QYVIEDLHWIDEVSE
+418 YVIEDVHWIDEVSE
-433 GMLAEF
+433 AMLAEF
-439 VTVVPQRPA
+439 VMAVPQSHS
-448 LVLVTYRPEYRGALS
+448 LVLITYRPEYEGALT
-463 RTPGGQTISLAPLNA
+463 RTPGAQTISLAPLNS
-478 AQSAALTTELLG
+478 AQTTALTAELLG
-490 TDPSLSALA
+490 TDPSVGALG
-499 ARIAERAAGNPFF
+499 ARIADRAAGNPFF

-518 DLAQRGVLDGD
+518 DLAERGVLDGD

-542 SVPDTL
+542 SVPGTL

-561 PAKQFLYAAAVSG
+561 PAKQFLYAASVVG
-574 ARFRAELVAALLDDI
+574 ARFRPELLAALLGDI
-589 EVADAIAELLHV
+589 EESAAIAELLQV
-601 ELIDQVMFTPRAQYA
+601 ELIDQVKFTPRAEYA

-626 YEAQLKSGRTELHRR
+626 YESQLKAGRAELHRR

-648 QDPGAADE
+648 QEPDSVDE
-656 NAALIAENLEAAGD
+656 NAALIAENLEAAGN

-675 DWHMRAGAW
+675 GWHMRAGGW
-684 SAFRDIR
+684 SAMRDIR
-691 AARTNWQRARQVA
+691 GARTSWQRARQVA
-704 DRLPADAPDRTSLQ
+704 DRLPADAPDRTPMQ

-743 LRDLCAA
+743 LRDLCTA
-750 ADDKGSLAIGMTGFI
+750 ADDKVSLAIGMTGFI

-774 REAAQV
+774 RDAAQV

-788 ESIGDPTLTVAL
+788 ESIGDSTLTVAL
-800 LFAAIYAKC
+800 LFAAVYAKC

-815 EALRLADRL
+815 EALRLSDRL
-824 IDLADGDATKG
+824 IDLADGDPTKG
-835 NLIFGS
+835 DLIFGS

-850 GHVRM
+850 GHVKM
-855 CLGIRGWQDDAAN
+855 CLGMTGWLDDAAT

-884 LLWKYVASIPFGALP
+884 LLWKYVASVPFGALP
-899 PDATAMRETA
+899 PDETAMRETA
-909 EALRIAESS
+909 KALRIAESS

-925 MGRLSR
+925 MGRLCR

-936 SHDGPQREAGLDL
+936 SRDGPQREAGLDL
-949 FTQAHDAVLTKGF
+949 FTQARDAALTERF

-970 EPELA
+970 QPEFA

-986 AIEMVRAVVDG
+986 GIEMVRAVVDG

-1005 WRGRATEVLVQLLVR
+1005 WRGRATEVLVELLVR
-1020 RGSVGDQDEAQAAID
+1020 RGSDGDQREAQAAID

-1047 LHEFPLLR
+1047 LHELPLLR
-1055 SRALLSLA
+1055 SRALLALA
-1063 RGDENSYRNF
+1063 HGDENSHRNF

-1079 NATAAGFEALIAA
+1079 KATAAGFEALMAT
-1092 ADATVVASPTISQ
+1092 ADATVIAPQHDSAAQ
-1105 R
+1105 

>member
-1 MVSWR
+1 MC
-6 GRAVNNLLYCGWEP
+6 L
-20 KVGALGVRT
+20 
-29 TDQRRES
+29 
-36 RMEPAG
+36 
-42 AVCRACGTELRH
+42 ACDTEMRP
-54 GARFCDACGA
+54 GARFCHACGA
-64 PARDAGQQPEFK
+64 PGPQAGEQPEFK

-81 FADVVNSLAM
+81 FADVVNSLAI
-91 ASTLGAERL
+91 ATRLGAERL

-135 APVALEDHAFRAC
+135 APIALEDHAFRAC

-153 IQEQIAQL
+153 IQEQIAKL
-161 SDEVQRRDGVALLL
+161 ADEVERRDGVVL
-175 RVGLNSG
+175 RLRAGLNSG
-182 RVIAGEISSDARAYT
+182 QVIAGEIGSDARAYT
-197 AVGEQV
+197 AIGEQV

-224 ARLVEHVTALG
+224 ARLVEHATVLG
-235 SPEWVHVKGAE
+235 APEWVDVKGAE
-246 EPLPARRLLGAAA
+246 KPLPARRLLAAA
-259 EHGRIGRREPTLVGR
+259 VERVGVGRREPTLVGR
-274 SWEMNT
+274 TWEMNS
-280 VAGILDQAISGAGC
+280 VSGILDQAINGAGC

-308 IMREA
+308 ITRES
-313 VTLATGRGVEVFTVS
+313 VTLAAGRGVEVFTVG
-328 CESHTRD
+328 CESHARA
-335 VPFRLVARL
+335 VPFHLIARL
-344 LRTVFGISNLDEH
+344 LRTVFGVSDLDEQA
-357 VGRAQVRARIP
+357 GRTQIRARIP

-388 AAPPA
+388 AVPPA

-399 GRRVV
+399 RRRLA
-404 ALLNAVALTRTTPA
+404 ALLNAVALNRTAPA
-418 QYVIEDLHWIDEVSE
+418 QYVIEDAHWIDEVSE
-433 GMLAEF
+433 AMLAEF
-439 VTVVPQRPA
+439 VTVVPQSHS
-448 LVLVTYRPEYRGALS
+448 LVLITYRPEYRGALS
-463 RTPGGQTISLAPLNA
+463 RTPGAQTISLAPLNS
-478 AQSAALTTELLG
+478 AQTEALTTELLG
-490 TDPSLSALA
+490 TDPSVRALA

-529 RGAYLCRDDAADI
+529 PGAYLCRDDAADI
-542 SVPDTL
+542 SVPGTV

-561 PAKQFLYAAAVSG
+561 PAKHFLYAAAVIG

-589 EVADAIAELLHV
+589 EVEEAIAELLQV
-601 ELIDQVMFTPRAQYA
+601 ELIDQVMFTPRAQYT
-616 FRHPLIRAVA
+616 FRHPLIRTVA
-626 YEAQLKSGRTELHRR
+626 YESQLKAGRTELHRR
-641 LAVAIEQ
+641 LAGAIEQ
-648 QDPGAADE
+648 QDPATADE

-670 LRAAF
+670 LRASF
-675 DWHMRAGAW
+675 EWHMRAGAW

-704 DRLPADAPDRTSLQ
+704 DRLPTDVPDRASLQ

-723 LLCGTLWRTGGSI
+723 LLCGTLWRTGGSV

-743 LRDLCAA
+743 LRDLCTA
-750 ADDKGSLAIGMTGFI
+750 ADDKVSLAIGMTGFI

-780 ASEQSELL
+780 ASEQSALL

-809 QAGEMI
+809 EAGEMI
-815 EALRLADRL
+815 EALRLSDRL
-824 IDLADGDATKG
+824 IELADGDPTKG

-850 GHVRM
+850 GHIKM
-855 CLGIRGWQDDAAN
+855 CLGIPGWLDDAAT
-868 SIAMAAPLDPT
+868 SIAMAVPLDPT

-884 LLWKYVASIPFGALP
+884 LLWKYVASIPLGALP
-899 PDATAMRETA
+899 PDETAMRETA

-936 SHDGPQREAGLDL
+936 SRDGPQREAGLDL
-949 FTQAHDAVLTKGF
+949 FTQARDMAMAERF
-962 SLSALTIV
+962 SLSALAIV
-970 EPELA
+970 TPEFA
-975 MEKARTGDLDG
+975 MEKARIGDLDG
-986 AIEMVRAVVDG
+986 AIDMVRAVVDG

-1005 WRGRATEVLVQLLVR
+1005 WRGRATHVLVELLVR
-1020 RGSVGDQDEAQAAID
+1020 RGAVGDHQEAQAAID

-1047 LHEFPLLR
+1047 LHELPLLR
-1055 SRALLSLA
+1055 SRALLALA
-1063 RGDENSYRNF
+1063 HGDESSCRSF
-1073 LERHRA
+1073 MECHRA
-1079 NATAAGFEALIAA
+1079 KAAAIGFEPLNSEIHSS
-1092 ADATVVASPTISQ
+1092 TTTFTNP
-1105 R
+1105 

>member
-1 MVSWR
+1 M
-6 GRAVNNLLYCGWEP
+6 G
-20 KVGALGVRT
+20 
-29 TDQRRES
+29 
-36 RMEPAG
+36 PAG

-64 PARDAGQQPEFK
+64 PVPQAGEQPEFK

-81 FADVVNSLAM
+81 FADVVNSLTI

-135 APVALEDHAFRAC
+135 APVAMEDHAFRAC

-153 IQEQIAQL
+153 IQEQIAKL
-161 SDEVQRRDGVALLL
+161 ADEVQRRDRVALQL

-182 RVIAGEISSDARAYT
+182 QVIAGEISSDARAYT

-212 APPGGVMLSEST
+212 APPGGVMLSEFT
-224 ARLVEHVTALG
+224 ARLVEHITVLG
-235 SPEWVHVKGAE
+235 APEWVNVKGAE

-259 EHGRIGRREPTLVGR
+259 ERAAIGRREPTLVGR
-274 SWEMNT
+274 TWEMNT
-280 VAGILDQAISGAGC
+280 VAGILEQAISGAGC

-313 VTLATGRGVEVFTVS
+313 VTLAAGRGFEVFTVA
-328 CESHTRD
+328 CESHTRE
-335 VPFRLVARL
+335 VPFHLVARV
-344 LRTVFGISNLDEH
+344 LRTVFGVSDLDEH
-357 VGRAQVRARIP
+357 AGRAQVRARIP

-388 AAPPA
+388 AVPPA

-399 GRRVV
+399 RRRLA

-418 QYVIEDLHWIDEVSE
+418 LYVIEDVHWIDEVSE
-433 GMLAEF
+433 AMLAEF
-439 VTVVPQRPA
+439 VPVVPQIPS
-448 LVLVTYRPEYRGALS
+448 LMLITYRPEYRGALS
-463 RTPGGQTISLAPLNA
+463 RTPGAQTISLAPLSS
-478 AQSAALTTELLG
+478 AQTAALTTELMG
-490 TDPSLSALA
+490 TDPSVRVLA

-529 RGAYLCRDDAADI
+529 RGAYLRRDDTADI
-542 SVPDTL
+542 SVPGTL

-561 PAKQFLYAAAVSG
+561 PAKQFLYAAAVIG

-589 EVADAIAELLHV
+589 QGAEAIAELLQV
-601 ELIDQVMFTPRAQYA
+601 ELIDQVMFTPRAEYA
-616 FRHPLIRAVA
+616 FRHPLIRTVA
-626 YEAQLKSGRTELHRR
+626 YEAQLKAGRTELHRR

-675 DWHMRAGAW
+675 EWHMRAGAW

-704 DRLPADAPDRTSLQ
+704 DRLPADAPDRASMQ

-723 LLCGTLWRTGGSI
+723 LLCGTLWRAGGSI

-743 LRDLCAA
+743 LRDLCTA
-750 ADDKGSLAIGMTGFI
+750 ADDKVSLAIGMTGFI

-774 REAAQV
+774 REAAKV

-815 EALRLADRL
+815 EALRLSDRL
-824 IDLADGDATKG
+824 IDLADGDPTKG

-850 GHVRM
+850 GHVKM
-855 CLGIRGWQDDAAN
+855 CLGIRGWLDDAAT
-868 SIAMAAPLDPT
+868 SIAMAAPLDPM

-899 PDATAMRETA
+899 SDATAMRETA
-909 EALRIAESS
+909 EALRIAERS
-918 SDDFVLG
+918 SDDFILG

-936 SHDGPQREAGLDL
+936 SRDGPEREAGLDL
-949 FTQAHDAVLTKGF
+949 FTQARDAATTAGF

-970 EPELA
+970 EPEFA
-975 MEKARTGDLDG
+975 MEKASTGDLDG

-1005 WRGRATEVLVQLLVR
+1005 WRGRATEVLVQLLIR
-1020 RGSVGDQDEAQAAID
+1020 RGSVGDQHKAHAAVD

-1047 LHEFPLLR
+1047 LHELPLLR
-1055 SRALLSLA
+1055 SRALLALA
-1063 RGDENSYRNF
+1063 RGDENGYRDF
-1073 LERHRA
+1073 LEQHRA
-1079 NATAAGFEALIAA
+1079 KAAAAGYDAVIATT
-1092 ADATVVASPTISQ
+1092 DATVVAAQHDSAAQ
-1105 R
+1105 

>member
-1 MVSWR
+1 M
-6 GRAVNNLLYCGWEP
+6 G
-20 KVGALGVRT
+20 
-29 TDQRRES
+29 
-36 RMEPAG
+36 PAG
-42 AVCRACGTELRH
+42 TLCRTCGTELRH

-64 PARDAGQQPEFK
+64 PVPEVGEQPEFK

-81 FADVVNSLAM
+81 FADVVNSLTI
-91 ASTLGAERL
+91 ASAVGEERL
-100 REIMADVFGC
+100 REIMADIFGS
-110 AATITRRYGG
+110 AAAITRRYGG

-148 LAALD
+148 LTALD

-161 SDEVQRRDGVALLL
+161 ADEVLRRDGVVLRL

-182 RVIAGEISSDARAYT
+182 RVIAGEISSEAGAYT

-212 APPGGVMLSEST
+212 APSGGVVVSEST
-224 ARLVEHVTALG
+224 ARLVEHAAKLG
-235 SPEWVHVKGAE
+235 PPEWVHVKGAE

-259 EHGRIGRREPTLVGR
+259 EHVGIGRREPTLVGR
-274 SWEMNT
+274 TWEMNT
-280 VAGILDQAISGAGC
+280 VASILDQAIDGAGC
-294 VVGVVGPPGIGKSR
+294 VVEVVGPPGIGKSR
-308 IMREA
+308 ITREA
-313 VTLATGRGVEVFTVS
+313 VTLATGRGVEAFSVA

-344 LRTVFGISNLDEH
+344 MRTVFGVSGLDEQA
-357 VGRAQVRARIP
+357 GRAQVRARIP

-399 GRRVV
+399 RRRLA
-404 ALLNAVALTRTTPA
+404 ALLNAVALARSTPA
-418 QYVIEDLHWIDEVSE
+418 LYVIEDVHWIDAVSE
-433 GMLAEF
+433 AMLAEF
-439 VTVVPQRPA
+439 VTVVPHSHS
-448 LVLVTYRPEYRGALS
+448 LVLITYRPEYRGALS
-463 RTPGGQTISLAPLNA
+463 RTPGAQTISLAPLNA
-478 AQSAALTTELLG
+478 TQTAALTTELLG
-490 TDPSLSALA
+490 TDRSVRALA

-518 DLAQRGVLDGD
+518 DLAQRGVLDG
-529 RGAYLCRDDAADI
+529 RHGAYLCRDDAADI
-542 SVPDTL
+542 KVPGTL

-554 RVDRLGR
+554 RVDRVGR
-561 PAKQFLYAAAVSG
+561 PAKHFLYAAAVVG
-574 ARFRAELVAALLDDI
+574 ARFRAELVAPLIDDI
-589 EVADAIAELLHV
+589 EVGNAIAELLQV

-616 FRHPLIRAVA
+616 FRHPLIRTVA
-626 YEAQLKSGRTELHRR
+626 YESQLKAGRTELHRR

-704 DRLPADAPDRTSLQ
+704 DRLPADVPYRASLQ

-723 LLCGTLWRTGGSI
+723 LLCGTLWRTGGSV
-736 ADTGFDE
+736 AATGFDE
-743 LRDLCAA
+743 LRDLCTA
-750 ADDKGSLAIGMTGFI
+750 ADDKVSLAIGMTGFI

-774 REAAQV
+774 REAAEV

-788 ESIGDPTLTVAL
+788 ESIGHPTLTVAL

-815 EALRLADRL
+815 EALRLSDRL
-824 IDLADGDATKG
+824 IDLADGDPTKG
-835 NLIFGS
+835 DLIFGS

-850 GHVRM
+850 GHVKM
-855 CLGIRGWQDDAAN
+855 CLGIRGWLDDAAE
-868 SIAMAAPLDPT
+868 SIAMAAPLDRT

-899 PDATAMRETA
+899 ADATAMRETA

-925 MGRLSR
+925 MGRLCR

-936 SHDGPQREAGLDL
+936 SGDGPQREAGLDL
-949 FTQAHDAVLTKGF
+949 FTQARDMAVAERF
-962 SLSALTIV
+962 SLSPLIIVDPEFAL
-970 EPELA
+970 
-975 MEKARTGDLDG
+975 EKARTGDLDG
-986 AIEMVRAVVDG
+986 AIELVRGVVGG

-1020 RGSVGDQDEAQAAID
+1020 RGSVGDQNEAQAAID
-1035 RLAAVPTDPGFV
+1035 QLAAVPTDPGFV
-1047 LHEFPLLR
+1047 LHELPLLR
-1055 SRALLSLA
+1055 SRALLALA
-1063 RGDENSYRNF
+1063 RGDEDGHRNF
-1073 LERHRA
+1073 LEQHRTKA
-1079 NATAAGFEALIAA
+1079 AAAGFDALLGAST
-1092 ADATVVASPTISQ
+1092 ATVTVAQHNSADQ
-1105 R
+1105 

>member
-1 MVSWR
+1 M
-6 GRAVNNLLYCGWEP
+6 G
-20 KVGALGVRT
+20 
-29 TDQRRES
+29 
-36 RMEPAG
+36 PAG
-42 AVCRACGTELRH
+42 AVCRACGTELRD

-64 PARDAGQQPEFK
+64 PAPEAGEQPEFK

-81 FADVVNSLAM
+81 FADVVNSLAI

-129 IMALFG
+129 IMAIFG

-153 IQEQIAQL
+153 IQDQIEQLAV
-161 SDEVQRRDGVALLL
+161 EVRRRDGVVLRL

-182 RVIAGEISSDARAYT
+182 NVIAGEISSDARAYT

-212 APPGGVMLSEST
+212 APAGGVMLSEST
-224 ARLVEHVTALG
+224 ARLVERTAVLG
-235 SPEWVHVKGAE
+235 SLEWVHVKGAE
-246 EPLPARRLLGAAA
+246 EPLPARRLLGAAVDRNA
-259 EHGRIGRREPTLVGR
+259 IARREPTLVGR
-274 SWEMNT
+274 SWVMNT
-280 VAGILDQAISGAGC
+280 VAGILEQAISGAGC
-294 VVGVVGPPGIGKSR
+294 VVGVVGQPGIGKSR
-308 IMREA
+308 IIREA
-313 VTLATGRGVEVFTVS
+313 VTLAAGHEAEVFTVA
-328 CESHTRD
+328 CESHTREI
-335 VPFRLVARL
+335 PFQVVARL
-344 LRTVFGISNLDEH
+344 LRSVFGVTDLDEQA
-357 VGRAQVRARIP
+357 GRALIRARIP

-381 LGIGDPD
+381 LGIGVPG
-388 AAPPA
+388 AVPAA

-399 GRRVV
+399 RRRLA
-404 ALLNAVALTRTTPA
+404 ALLNGVALARTTPSL
-418 QYVIEDLHWIDEVSE
+418 YVIEDVHWIDEVSE
-433 GMLAEF
+433 AMLAEF
-439 VTVVPQRPA
+439 VTVMPQIPS
-448 LVLVTYRPEYRGALS
+448 LVLITYRPEYRGALS
-463 RTPGGQTISLAPLNA
+463 RTPGGQTISLAPLNSA
-478 AQSAALTTELLG
+478 ETAALATELLG
-490 TDPSLSALA
+490 TDPSVQALA
-499 ARIAERAAGNPFF
+499 ARVSERAAGNPFF

-542 SVPDTL
+542 SVPGTL

-561 PAKQFLYAAAVSG
+561 PAKQVLYAAAVIG
-574 ARFRAELVAALLDDI
+574 ARFRAELVAALLDDV
-589 EVADAIAELLHV
+589 EVGGAIAELLQV
-601 ELIDQVMFTPRAQYA
+601 ELIDQVMFTPRTAYA
-616 FRHPLIRAVA
+616 FRHPLIQAVA
-626 YEAQLKSGRTELHRR
+626 YEAQLKADRAELHRR

-648 QDPGAADE
+648 HDPAAADE
-656 NAALIAENLEAAGD
+656 NAARIAENLEAAGD

-675 DWHMRAGAW
+675 DWHMRAGGW
-684 SAFRDIR
+684 SAMRDIR
-691 AARTNWQRARQVA
+691 AARTSWQGARQVA
-704 DRLPADAPDRTSLQ
+704 DRLPADAPERVSLQ

-723 LLCGTLWRTGGSI
+723 LLCGTLWRAGGSV

-743 LRDLCAA
+743 LRSLCTA
-750 ADDKGSLAIGMTGFI
+750 ADDKVSLAIGMTGFI

-774 REAAQV
+774 REAAKV

-800 LFAAIYAKC
+800 LFAAIYGKC

-815 EALRLADRL
+815 EALRLSDRL
-824 IDLADGDATKG
+824 IDLADGDPTKG

-850 GHVRM
+850 GHIKM
-855 CLGIRGWQDDAAN
+855 CLGIPGWLDDAAT
-868 SIAMAAPLDPT
+868 STAMAAPLDST

-884 LLWKYVASIPFGALP
+884 LLWKYVASIPFGALLA
-899 PDATAMRETA
+899 DATAMRETA

-918 SDDFVLG
+918 SDDFMLY

-936 SHDGPQREAGLDL
+936 RGDEPEREAGLDL
-949 FTQAHDAVLTKGF
+949 FSQARDAAVTAQF

-970 EPELA
+970 DPEFAL
-975 MEKARTGDLDG
+975 EKARIGDLDG
-986 AIEMVRAVVDG
+986 AIDMVRAIVEG

-1005 WRGRATEVLVQLLVR
+1005 WRGRATEVLVQLLIR
-1020 RGSVGDQDEAQAAID
+1020 RDSDDDQRNAQAAID
-1035 RLAAVPTDPGFV
+1035 RLADVPTDPGFV
-1047 LHEFPLLR
+1047 LHELPLLR
-1055 SRALLSLA
+1055 SRALLALA
-1063 RGDENSYRNF
+1063 GGDETGHRNF
-1073 LERHRA
+1073 LEQHRA
-1079 NATAAGFEALIAA
+1079 RATAAGFDALTTTAS
-1092 ADATVVASPTISQ
+1092 ATVVALQCDSAN
-1105 R
+1105 

>member
-1 MVSWR
+1 
-6 GRAVNNLLYCGWEP
+6 
-20 KVGALGVRT
+20 
-29 TDQRRES
+29 
-36 RMEPAG
+36 MEPAG

-224 ARLVEHVTALG
+224 ARLVEHVTVLG

-344 LRTVFGISNLDEH
+344 LRTVFGISDLDEH
-357 VGRAQVRARIP
+357 AGRAQVRARIP

-518 DLAQRGVLDGD
+518 DLAQRGVLNGD

-743 LRDLCAA
+743 LRDLCTA

>member
-1 MVSWR
+1 M
-6 GRAVNNLLYCGWEP
+6 GP
-20 KVGALGVRT
+20 
-29 TDQRRES
+29 
-36 RMEPAG
+36 PG
-42 AVCRACGTELRH
+42 AVCRACGTELRP
-54 GARFCDACGA
+54 GARFCDACGVHA
-64 PARDAGQQPEFK
+64 PEVGEQPEFK

-81 FADVVNSLAM
+81 FADVVNSLTI
-91 ASTLGAERL
+91 ASAVGEERL
-100 REIMADVFGC
+100 REIMADVFGS
-110 AATITRRYGG
+110 AAAITRRYGG

-148 LAALD
+148 LTALD

-161 SDEVQRRDGVALLL
+161 ADEVLRRDGVVLRL

-182 RVIAGEISSDARAYT
+182 RVIAGEISSEAGAYT

-212 APPGGVMLSEST
+212 APPGGVAVSEST
-224 ARLVEHVTALG
+224 ARLVEHTAKLG
-235 SPEWVHVKGAE
+235 PPEWLHVKGAE

-259 EHGRIGRREPTLVGR
+259 EHVWIGRREPTLVGR
-274 SWEMNT
+274 TWEMNT
-280 VAGILDQAISGAGC
+280 IAFILDQAINGAGC
-294 VVGVVGPPGIGKSR
+294 VVEVVGPPGIGKSR

-313 VTLATGRGVEVFTVS
+313 VALATGRGVEVFSVA

-344 LRTVFGISNLDEH
+344 MRTVFGVSGLDERA
-357 VGRAQVRARIP
+357 GRARVRAGIP

-399 GRRVV
+399 RRRLA
-404 ALLNAVALTRTTPA
+404 ALLAAAALARTTPA
-418 QYVIEDLHWIDEVSE
+418 QYVIEDVHWIDEVSE
-433 GMLAEF
+433 AMLAEF
-439 VTVVPQRPA
+439 VTVVPHSHS
-448 LVLVTYRPEYRGALS
+448 LVLITYRPEYQGALS
-463 RTPGGQTISLAPLNA
+463 RTPGAQTISLAPLNA
-478 AQSAALTTELLG
+478 SQTAALTTELLG
-490 TDPSLSALA
+490 TDPSVRALA
-499 ARIAERAAGNPFF
+499 ARVAEQAAGNPFF

-518 DLAQRGVLDGD
+518 DLAQRGVLDGHH
-529 RGAYLCRDDAADI
+529 GAYLSRDDAADI
-542 SVPDTL
+542 KVPDTL

-554 RVDRLGR
+554 RIDRLGR
-561 PAKQFLYAAAVSG
+561 PAKHFLYAAAVVG
-574 ARFRAELVAALLDDI
+574 ARFRAELVAPLIDEI
-589 EVADAIAELLHV
+589 EVGDAIAELLRV

-616 FRHPLIRAVA
+616 FRHPLIRTVA
-626 YEAQLKSGRTELHRR
+626 YESQLKAGRTELHRR
-641 LAVAIEQ
+641 LAAAIEQ

-704 DRLPADAPDRTSLQ
+704 DRLPADVPYRAALQ

-723 LLCGTLWRTGGSI
+723 LLCGTLWRTGGSV
-736 ADTGFDE
+736 AATGFDE
-743 LRDLCAA
+743 LRDLCTA
-750 ADDKGSLAIGMTGFI
+750 ADDKVSLAIGMTGFI

-774 REAAQV
+774 REAAKV

-800 LFAAIYAKC
+800 LFAAIYAKT

-815 EALRLADRL
+815 EALRLSDRL
-824 IDLADGDATKG
+824 IDLADGDPTKG
-835 NLIFGS
+835 DLIFGS

-850 GHVRM
+850 GHIKM
-855 CLGIRGWQDDAAN
+855 CLGIRGWLDDAAE
-868 SIAMAAPLDPT
+868 SIAMAAPLDRT

-899 PDATAMRETA
+899 ADETAMRETT

-925 MGRLSR
+925 MGRLCR

-936 SHDGPQREAGLDL
+936 GGDRPQREAGLDL
-949 FTQAHDAVLTKGF
+949 FTQARDMAVAERF
-962 SLSALTIV
+962 SLSPLIIIDPEFAL
-970 EPELA
+970 
-975 MEKARTGDLDG
+975 EKARTGDLDG
-986 AIEMVRAVVDG
+986 AIELLRGVVGG

-1020 RGSVGDQDEAQAAID
+1020 RGAVGDLREAQAAID
-1035 RLAAVPTDPGFV
+1035 QLTAVPTDPGFV
-1047 LHEFPLLR
+1047 LHELPLLR
-1055 SRALLSLA
+1055 SRALLALA
-1063 RGDENSYRNF
+1063 RGDEDGHRNF
-1073 LERHRA
+1073 VEQHRA
-1079 NATAAGFEALIAA
+1079 RAAAAGFDALLGASSSTVTVAQHDSAA
-1092 ADATVVASPTISQ
+1092 Q
-1105 R
+1105 

>member
-518 DLAQRGVLDGD
+518 DLAQRGVLNGD

-909 EALRIAESS
+909 DALRIAESS

-1063 RGDENSYRNF
+1063 RGDENSYRSF

-1092 ADATVVASPTISQ
+1092 ADATVVAPPTISQ

>member
-1 MVSWR
+1 M
-6 GRAVNNLLYCGWEP
+6 G
-20 KVGALGVRT
+20 
-29 TDQRRES
+29 
-36 RMEPAG
+36 PAG
-42 AVCRACGTELRH
+42 TLCRTCGTELRH

-64 PARDAGQQPEFK
+64 PAPEVGEQPEFK

-81 FADVVNSLAM
+81 FADVVNSLTI
-91 ASTLGAERL
+91 ASAVGEERL
-100 REIMADVFGC
+100 REIMADVFGS
-110 AATITRRYGG
+110 AAAITRRYGG

-148 LAALD
+148 LTALD

-161 SDEVQRRDGVALLL
+161 ADEVLRRDGVVLRL

-182 RVIAGEISSDARAYT
+182 RVIAGEISSEAGAYT

-212 APPGGVMLSEST
+212 APPGGVLLGEST
-224 ARLVEHVTALG
+224 ARLVEHAAELG
-235 SPEWVHVKGAE
+235 PPEWVHLKGAE

-259 EHGRIGRREPTLVGR
+259 EHVGIGRREPTLVGR
-274 SWEMNT
+274 TWEMNT
-280 VAGILDQAISGAGC
+280 VASILDQAINGAGC
-294 VVGVVGPPGIGKSR
+294 VVEVVGPPGIGKSR

-313 VTLATGRGVEVFTVS
+313 VILAIERGVEVFSVA

-335 VPFRLVARL
+335 VPFRLVTRL
-344 LRTVFGISNLDEH
+344 MRTVFGVSGLDEQA
-357 VGRAQVRARIP
+357 GRAQVRAGIP

-399 GRRVV
+399 RRRLA
-404 ALLNAVALTRTTPA
+404 ALLNAAALARTTPA
-418 QYVIEDLHWIDEVSE
+418 LYVIEDVHWIDEVSE
-433 GMLAEF
+433 AMLAEF
-439 VTVVPQRPA
+439 VTVVPHSHS
-448 LVLVTYRPEYRGALS
+448 LVLITYRPEYRGALS
-463 RTPGGQTISLAPLNA
+463 RTPGAQTISLAPLNA
-478 AQSAALTTELLG
+478 AQTAALTTELLG
-490 TDPSLSALA
+490 TDPSVRALA

-518 DLAQRGVLDGD
+518 DLAQRGVLDGHH
-529 RGAYLCRDDAADI
+529 GAYLCRDDAADI
-542 SVPDTL
+542 KVPGTL

-561 PAKQFLYAAAVSG
+561 PAKHFLYAAAVVG
-574 ARFRAELVAALLDDI
+574 ARFRAELVAPLIDDI
-589 EVADAIAELLHV
+589 EVGGDAIAELLRV

-616 FRHPLIRAVA
+616 FRHPLIRTVA
-626 YEAQLKSGRTELHRR
+626 YESQLKAGRTELHRR

-656 NAALIAENLEAAGD
+656 NAALIAEHLEAAGD

-704 DRLPADAPDRTSLQ
+704 DRLPADVPYRASLQ

-723 LLCGTLWRTGGSI
+723 LLCGTLWRTGGSV
-736 ADTGFDE
+736 AATGFDE
-743 LRDLCAA
+743 LRDLCTA
-750 ADDKGSLAIGMTGFI
+750 ADDKVSLAIGMTGFI

-774 REAAQV
+774 REAAKV

-815 EALRLADRL
+815 EALRLSDRL
-824 IDLADGDATKG
+824 IDLADGDPTKG
-835 NLIFGS
+835 DLIFGS

-850 GHVRM
+850 GHVKM
-855 CLGIRGWQDDAAN
+855 CLGIRGWLDDAAE
-868 SIAMAAPLDPT
+868 SIAMAAPLDRT

-899 PDATAMRETA
+899 ADATAMRETA

-925 MGRLSR
+925 MGRLCR

-936 SHDGPQREAGLDL
+936 SGNGQQREAGLDL
-949 FTQAHDAVLTKGF
+949 FTQAHDMAVAERF
-962 SLSALTIV
+962 SLSALIIV
-970 EPELA
+970 DPEFAL
-975 MEKARTGDLDG
+975 EKAGTGDLDG
-986 AIEMVRAVVDG
+986 AIELVRGVVGG

-1020 RGSVGDQDEAQAAID
+1020 RGSVGDQNDAQAAID
-1035 RLAAVPTDPGFV
+1035 QLASVPTDPGFV
-1047 LHEFPLLR
+1047 LHELPLLR
-1055 SRALLSLA
+1055 SRALLALT
-1063 RGDENSYRNF
+1063 RGDEDGHRNF
-1073 LERHRA
+1073 LEQHRTKA
-1079 NATAAGFEALIAA
+1079 AAAGFDALLGASS
-1092 ADATVVASPTISQ
+1092 ATVAVAQHDSAAQ
-1105 R
+1105 

>member
-1 MVSWR
+1 M
-6 GRAVNNLLYCGWEP
+6 G
-20 KVGALGVRT
+20 
-29 TDQRRES
+29 
-36 RMEPAG
+36 PAG
-42 AVCRACGTELRH
+42 AVCRTCGTELRH

-64 PARDAGQQPEFK
+64 PAPQAGEQPEFK

-81 FADVVNSLAM
+81 FADVVNSLTI

-110 AATITRRYGG
+110 AAAITRRYGG

-135 APVALEDHAFRAC
+135 APVALEDHALRAC

-153 IQEQIAQL
+153 IQEQVGQL
-161 SDEVQRRDGVALLL
+161 AGEVQRRDGVTLQL

-182 RVIAGEISSDARAYT
+182 QVIAGEISSDARAYT

-224 ARLVEHVTALG
+224 ARLVEHATVLAA
-235 SPEWVHVKGAE
+235 PEWVNVKGAE
-246 EPLPARRLLGAAA
+246 APLLARRLLGPAGERA
-259 EHGRIGRREPTLVGR
+259 GIGRREPTLVGR
-274 SWEMNT
+274 TWEMNT
-280 VAGILDQAISGAGC
+280 VAGVLDQAINGAGC

-313 VTLATGRGVEVFTVS
+313 ETLATGRGVEVFSVA
-328 CESHTRD
+328 CESHTRE
-335 VPFRLVARL
+335 VPFLVVARL
-344 LRTVFGISNLDEH
+344 LRRVFGVSGLDEEA
-357 VGRAQVRARIP
+357 GRARVRARIP

-388 AAPPA
+388 AAAPA

-399 GRRVV
+399 RRRLA
-404 ALLNAVALTRTTPA
+404 ALLNAAALTRSTPA
-418 QYVIEDLHWIDEVSE
+418 QYVIEDVHWIDEVSE
-433 GMLAEF
+433 AMLAEV
-439 VTVVPQRPA
+439 VTVVPQIPS
-448 LVLVTYRPEYRGALS
+448 LMLITYRPEYRGALS
-463 RTPGGQTISLAPLNA
+463 RTPGAQTISLAPLNA
-478 AQSAALTTELLG
+478 AQSTALTTELLG
-490 TDPSLSALA
+490 TDPSVRALA
-499 ARIAERAAGNPFF
+499 ARVAERAAGNPFF

-529 RGAYLCRDDAADI
+529 PRAYVCCDAAADI
-542 SVPDTL
+542 SVPGTL

-554 RVDRLGR
+554 RIDRLGR
-561 PAKQFLYAAAVSG
+561 PAKHFLYAAAVVG
-574 ARFRAELVAALLDDI
+574 ARFRVELVAPLLDDI
-589 EVADAIAELLHV
+589 EATDAIAELLQV
-601 ELIDQVMFTPRAQYA
+601 ELIDQVMFTPRAVYA
-616 FRHPLIRAVA
+616 FRHPLIRTVA
-626 YEAQLKSGRTELHRR
+626 YESQLKAGRAELHRR

-648 QDPGAADE
+648 QDPGAVDE

-684 SAFRDIR
+684 SSFRDIR

-704 DRLPADAPDRTSLQ
+704 DRLPAETPYRTSLQ

-743 LRDLCAA
+743 LRKLCAA
-750 ADDKGSLAIGMTGFI
+750 ADDNVSLAIGMTGFI
-765 MALTFHNRF
+765 MTLTFHNRF
-774 REAAQV
+774 REAAQL

-809 QAGEMI
+809 QAGEMT
-815 EALRLADRL
+815 EALRLSNRL

-850 GHVRM
+850 GHVKM
-855 CLGIRGWQDDAAN
+855 CLGMSGWLDDAAE

-899 PDATAMRETA
+899 ADETAMRETA
-909 EALRIAESS
+909 EALRIAEGS
-918 SDDFVLG
+918 SDDFVLF
-925 MGRLSR
+925 MGLLSR

-936 SHDGPQREAGLDL
+936 TRDRMQRADGLDL
-949 FTQAHDAVLTKGF
+949 FTKTRDAALAERF

-970 EPELA
+970 DPEFAL
-975 MEKARTGDLDG
+975 EKARTGDLDG
-986 AIEMVRAVVDG
+986 AIELVRGVVDA

-1005 WRGRATEVLVQLLVR
+1005 WRGRATEVLVQLLVG
-1020 RGSVGDQDEAQAAID
+1020 RGSVADHNEAQAAID
-1035 RLAAVPTDPGFV
+1035 QLAAVPTDPGFV
-1047 LHEFPLLR
+1047 LHQLPLLR
-1055 SRALLSLA
+1055 SRALLAHA
-1063 RGDENSYRNF
+1063 RGDENSYRDF
-1073 LERHRA
+1073 LEQHSA
-1079 NATAAGFEALIAA
+1079 KAAAAGFDALLGTS
-1092 ADATVVASPTISQ
+1092 DATMTVAQ
-1105 R
+1105 RDSATQ

>member
-1 MVSWR
+1 M
-6 GRAVNNLLYCGWEP
+6 
-20 KVGALGVRT
+20 
-29 TDQRRES
+29 
-36 RMEPAG
+36 
-42 AVCRACGTELRH
+42 CRACGTELRH
-54 GARFCDACGA
+54 GARFCDACGT
-64 PARDAGQQPEFK
+64 PAREAGEQPEFK

-81 FADVVNSLAM
+81 FADVVNSLTI

-110 AATITRRYGG
+110 AAAITRRYGG

-153 IQEQIAQL
+153 IQEQIGQL
-161 SDEVQRRDGVALLL
+161 ADEVEQRDGVVLRL

-224 ARLVEHVTALG
+224 ARLVEHATVLG
-235 SPEWVHVKGAE
+235 APEWVNVKGAE
-246 EPLPARRLLGAAA
+246 EPLPARRLLGAAVDRV
-259 EHGRIGRREPTLVGR
+259 GVGRREPTLVGR
-274 SWEMNT
+274 AWEMST
-280 VAGILDQAISGAGC
+280 VAGILEQAISGAGC

-308 IMREA
+308 MMREA
-313 VTLATGRGVEVFTVS
+313 VTLATGREVEVFTVA
-328 CESHTRD
+328 CESHTRE
-335 VPFRLVARL
+335 VPFQVVARL
-344 LRTVFGISNLDEH
+344 LRTVFGVSDLDEQA
-357 VGRAQVRARIP
+357 GRAQVRARIP

-381 LGIGDPD
+381 LGIGVPD
-388 AAPPA
+388 AVPPA

-399 GRRVV
+399 RRRLA
-404 ALLNAVALTRTTPA
+404 ALLNAAALTRTTPA
-418 QYVIEDLHWIDEVSE
+418 LYVIEDVHWIDEVSE
-433 GMLAEF
+433 AMLAEV
-439 VTVVPQRPA
+439 VTVVPQIPS
-448 LVLVTYRPEYRGALS
+448 LMLITYRPEYRGALS
-463 RTPGGQTISLAPLNA
+463 RTPGAQTISLAPLSSV
-478 AQSAALTTELLG
+478 QSAALTTELLG
-490 TDPSLSALA
+490 TDPSVRALA
-499 ARIAERAAGNPFF
+499 ARVAERAAGNPFF

-542 SVPDTL
+542 SVPGTL

-561 PAKQFLYAAAVSG
+561 PAKRFLYAASVIG
-574 ARFRAELVAALLDDI
+574 ARFKAELVAALLDDI
-589 EVADAIAELLHV
+589 AGSEALAELLQV
-601 ELIDQVMFTPRAQYA
+601 ELIDQVMFTPRAEYA
-616 FRHPLIRAVA
+616 FRHPLIQAVA

-641 LAVAIEQ
+641 LALAIEQ

-675 DWHMRAGAW
+675 EWHMRAGAW

-691 AARTNWQRARQVA
+691 ASRTNWQRARQVA
-704 DRLPADAPDRTSLQ
+704 DRLPADTLYRASLQ

-723 LLCGTLWRTGGSI
+723 LLCGTLWRAGGSI

-743 LRDLCAA
+743 LRDLCTA
-750 ADDKGSLAIGMTGFI
+750 ADDKVSLAIGMTGFI

-815 EALRLADRL
+815 EALRLSDRL
-824 IDLADGDATKG
+824 IDLADGDPIKG

-850 GHVRM
+850 GHVKM
-855 CLGIRGWQDDAAN
+855 CLGIRGWLDDAAT
-868 SIAMAAPLDPT
+868 SIAMAAPLDP
-879 SYVFA
+879 
-884 LLWKYVASIPFGALP
+884 
-899 PDATAMRETA
+899 
-909 EALRIAESS
+909 
-918 SDDFVLG
+918 
-925 MGRLSR
+925 
-931 GLVLV
+931 
-936 SHDGPQREAGLDL
+936 
-949 FTQAHDAVLTKGF
+949 
-962 SLSALTIV
+962 
-970 EPELA
+970 
-975 MEKARTGDLDG
+975 
-986 AIEMVRAVVDG
+986 
-997 AYESGDMI
+997 
-1005 WRGRATEVLVQLLVR
+1005 
-1020 RGSVGDQDEAQAAID
+1020 
-1035 RLAAVPTDPGFV
+1035 
-1047 LHEFPLLR
+1047 
-1055 SRALLSLA
+1055 
-1063 RGDENSYRNF
+1063 
-1073 LERHRA
+1073 
-1079 NATAAGFEALIAA
+1079 
-1092 ADATVVASPTISQ
+1092 
-1105 R
+1105 